1 MSTKLLSETICR
13 KGLMVKCFVALIVF
27 CCSVGEAFAQTN
39 TKVTINVNNVLIRT
53 ALDQLQREAKIHF
66 VYDEENIDSGKRVSL
81 SYTETPLNAVLDDF
95 CKQTSLRYEVK
106 RNLILILP
114 SKAEKTTGKHEPFY
128 MTGVVTDE
136 TGESIIGATIMI
148 GGTSQGT
155 VTDIDGRYS
164 LQVTPGDLVSF
175 TFVGMADKVVKVQAG
190 KKVVNVKMETNAT
203 ALADVVVTGYQTL
216 SKERA
221 TGSYSVIS
229 EKSTKGKLETDV
241 LSRIEGLVAGIN
253 KTSSNSNDVVIR
265 GITTYMG
272 NTKPLYVVDGMPYE
286 GDLASINPT
295 DVQNITVL
303 KDAAATAIYGSR
315 GANGVIIVTTKKGK
329 KGGLKF
335 DVHYEGGITPIT
347 NSDLGL
353 ASTKTYFNIMDEARA
368 NVGLNPLDP
377 QKDIIEP
384 YYSNWTSPI
393 TREEAMN
400 TDMDW
405 VDLVTR
411 MGHFHDINVA
421 LNQGGENST
430 TYASVNY
437 RSDESSLKGLSMN
450 AVSARLNSEFK
461 KGIVT
466 LGTQSFLKFDRKKST
481 NKWAVVSDK
490 FPWRKVYDPEDPTG
504 YWNPQMADGHPTAT
518 LDNDYQLSTGENF
531 SFRTTLYM
539 DVNLKWIKGLSV
551 RADASYG
558 YGLAQ
563 SDYWLSG
570 LITNTGNVDG
580 NQGNKSK
587 KTTKSQQYHAFAK
600 YNREWTD
607 HGLDIVTGIEA
618 NRSYTDNAVVAGKN
632 LSGEFQEPKI
642 IGTMLGNNSAYIG
655 GESYTFSFFNRIDYK
670 FKQRY
675 LLGASFVR
683 EGSSKFVKENRF
695 GDFYSVS
702 GGWII
707 SDEAFMRNA
716 GFISLLK
723 LRGSYGE
730 TGNQNIPSEV
740 TKNSYSIKSKQY
752 YNNMQN
758 MFLWNIANK
767 AAKWEKNKSIDLGLD
782 YALFNNKVN
791 GSIAYYRR
799 TTSDMLMRVQ
809 LPASAGITNSGG
821 NADNNSMWANVGSM
835 YNQGFEFD
843 INVTLVKKDFEWN
856 MNYNL
861 TTNMN
866 KVTALDASV
875 DAKGTGII
883 NTRPGAITKKDLA
896 LGTYFMAEWAGV
908 DPEKGIGMIYEI
920 DLDRYNKT
928 GETVKTGRL
937 IPATQSNVNKH
948 RIIQEGKTALPKV
961 YMGWTNN
968 FKYKAFDLS
977 FMFYLSL
984 GSYTF
989 NYHRYTKSFVGD
1001 GRNNVTADIY
1011 ENSWKKPGDIAEY
1024 PQLRW
1029 QDKYNYDDNGND
1041 KQNVTYIKHDAGH
1054 TKYLEKSAYL
1064 RLRNLTLGYTLPQ
1077 RICSKINIDALRVY
1091 VSAVNLFTITSFN
1104 GYDPEVRVKNQTGA
1118 NAQGAVFSGSEMPQ
1132 TRIFSA
1138 GINFKF

>member
-1 MSTKLLSETICR
+1 MNSFTRIGLRSRFLLV
-13 KGLMVKCFVALIVF
+13 LMI
-27 CCSVGEAFAQTN
+27 G
-39 TKVTINVNNVLIRT
+39 
-53 ALDQLQREAKIHF
+53 
-66 VYDEENIDSGKRVSL
+66 
-81 SYTETPLNAVLDDF
+81 
-95 CKQTSLRYEVK
+95 
-106 RNLILILP
+106 LILP
-114 SKAEKTTGKHEPFY
+114 MLSVWGQNATITGKVVDPKGEPLV
-128 MTGVVTDE
+128 GVSVLE
-136 TGESIIGATIMI
+136 Q
-148 GGTSQGT
+148 GTTNGT
-155 VTDIDGRYS
+155 VTDMNGRYS
-164 LQVTPGDLVSF
+164 IVVQKDSSPLRFSYMGFDNQEIVPGKRRVIDVTLTENS
-175 TFVGMADKVVKVQAG
+175 VVID
-190 KKVVNVKMETNAT
+190 
-203 ALADVVVTGYQTL
+203 DVVVIAYGTKKRRDMIGSV
-216 SKERA
+216 SKIKSDEMSLMQGGRFENSLQGLA
-221 TGSYSVIS
+221 SGVQVVNDGMPGSTPQIKIRGIGSIASGSDPLWVVDGIVGGG
-229 EKSTKGKLETDV
+229 STMV
-241 LSRIEGLVAGIN
+241 
-253 KTSSNSNDVVIR
+253 NSNDI
-265 GITTYMG
+265 
-272 NTKPLYVVDGMPYE
+272 E
-286 GDLASINPT
+286 SIE
-295 DVQNITVL
+295 VL

-782 YALFNNKVN
+782 YALFNYPHLPV
-791 GSIAYYRR
+791 SPIVAV
-799 TTSDMLMRVQ
+799 MLTIILCGQM
-809 LPASAGITNSGG
+809 
-821 NADNNSMWANVGSM
+821 
-835 YNQGFEFD
+835 
-843 INVTLVKKDFEWN
+843 LVRC
-856 MNYNL
+856 
-861 TTNMN
+861 
-866 KVTALDASV
+866 
-875 DAKGTGII
+875 II
-883 NTRPGAITKKDLA
+883 RDL
-896 LGTYFMAEWAGV
+896 
-908 DPEKGIGMIYEI
+908 
-920 DLDRYNKT
+920 
-928 GETVKTGRL
+928 
-937 IPATQSNVNKH
+937 
-948 RIIQEGKTALPKV
+948 
-961 YMGWTNN
+961 
-968 FKYKAFDLS
+968 
-977 FMFYLSL
+977 
-984 GSYTF
+984 
-989 NYHRYTKSFVGD
+989 
-1001 GRNNVTADIY
+1001 
-1011 ENSWKKPGDIAEY
+1011 
-1024 PQLRW
+1024 
-1029 QDKYNYDDNGND
+1029 
-1041 KQNVTYIKHDAGH
+1041 
-1054 TKYLEKSAYL
+1054 
-1064 RLRNLTLGYTLPQ
+1064 NLTLMLLWSRKTL
-1077 RICSKINIDALRVY
+1077 
-1091 VSAVNLFTITSFN
+1091 N
-1104 GYDPEVRVKNQTGA
+1104 GT
-1118 NAQGAVFSGSEMPQ
+1118 
-1132 TRIFSA
+1132 
-1138 GINFKF
+1138 

>member
-1 MSTKLLSETICR
+1 MNSFTRIGLRSRFLLV
-13 KGLMVKCFVALIVF
+13 LMI
-27 CCSVGEAFAQTN
+27 G
-39 TKVTINVNNVLIRT
+39 
-53 ALDQLQREAKIHF
+53 
-66 VYDEENIDSGKRVSL
+66 
-81 SYTETPLNAVLDDF
+81 
-95 CKQTSLRYEVK
+95 
-106 RNLILILP
+106 LILP
-114 SKAEKTTGKHEPFY
+114 TLSVWGQNTTITGKVVDPKGEPLV
-128 MTGVVTDE
+128 GVSVLE
-136 TGESIIGATIMI
+136 Q
-148 GGTSQGT
+148 GTTNGT
-155 VTDIDGRYS
+155 VTDMNGRYS
-164 LQVTPGDLVSF
+164 IVVQKDSSPLRFSYMGFDNQEIVPGKRRVIDVTLTENS
-175 TFVGMADKVVKVQAG
+175 VVID
-190 KKVVNVKMETNAT
+190 
-203 ALADVVVTGYQTL
+203 DVVVIAYGTKKRRDMIGSV
-216 SKERA
+216 SKIKSDEMSLMQGGRFENSLQGLA
-221 TGSYSVIS
+221 SGVQVVNDGMPGSTPQIKIRGIGSIASGSDPLWVVDGIVGGG
-229 EKSTKGKLETDV
+229 STMV
-241 LSRIEGLVAGIN
+241 
-253 KTSSNSNDVVIR
+253 NSNDI
-265 GITTYMG
+265 
-272 NTKPLYVVDGMPYE
+272 E
-286 GDLASINPT
+286 SIE
-295 DVQNITVL
+295 VL

-1011 ENSWKKPGDIAEY
+1011 ENSWKKPGDC
-1024 PQLRW
+1024 R
-1029 QDKYNYDDNGND
+1029 
-1041 KQNVTYIKHDAGH
+1041 
-1054 TKYLEKSAYL
+1054 
-1064 RLRNLTLGYTLPQ
+1064 
-1077 RICSKINIDALRVY
+1077 
-1091 VSAVNLFTITSFN
+1091 VSATSLA
-1104 GYDPEVRVKNQTGA
+1104 R
-1118 NAQGAVFSGSEMPQ
+1118 
-1132 TRIFSA
+1132 
-1138 GINFKF
+1138 

>member
-1 MSTKLLSETICR
+1 MNSFTRIGLRSRFLLV
-13 KGLMVKCFVALIVF
+13 LMI
-27 CCSVGEAFAQTN
+27 G
-39 TKVTINVNNVLIRT
+39 
-53 ALDQLQREAKIHF
+53 
-66 VYDEENIDSGKRVSL
+66 
-81 SYTETPLNAVLDDF
+81 
-95 CKQTSLRYEVK
+95 
-106 RNLILILP
+106 LILP
-114 SKAEKTTGKHEPFY
+114 TLSVWGQNATITGKVVDPKGEPLV
-128 MTGVVTDE
+128 GVSVLE
-136 TGESIIGATIMI
+136 Q
-148 GGTSQGT
+148 GTTNGT
-155 VTDIDGRYS
+155 VTDMNGRYS
-164 LQVTPGDLVSF
+164 IVVQKDSSPLRFSYMGFDNQEIVPGKRRVIDVTLTENS
-175 TFVGMADKVVKVQAG
+175 VVID
-190 KKVVNVKMETNAT
+190 
-203 ALADVVVTGYQTL
+203 DVVVIAYGTKKRRDMIGSV
-216 SKERA
+216 SKIKSDEMSLMQGGRFENSLQGLA
-221 TGSYSVIS
+221 SGVQVVNDGMPGSTPQIKIRGIGSIASGSDPLWVVDGIVGGG
-229 EKSTKGKLETDV
+229 STMV
-241 LSRIEGLVAGIN
+241 
-253 KTSSNSNDVVIR
+253 NSNDI
-265 GITTYMG
+265 
-272 NTKPLYVVDGMPYE
+272 E
-286 GDLASINPT
+286 SIE
-295 DVQNITVL
+295 VL

-730 TGNQNIPSEV
+730 TGS
-740 TKNSYSIKSKQY
+740 
-752 YNNMQN
+752 
-758 MFLWNIANK
+758 
-767 AAKWEKNKSIDLGLD
+767 
-782 YALFNNKVN
+782 
-791 GSIAYYRR
+791 R
-799 TTSDMLMRVQ
+799 TYTF
-809 LPASAGITNSGG
+809 TE
-821 NADNNSMWANVGSM
+821 
-835 YNQGFEFD
+835 Y
-843 INVTLVKKDFEWN
+843 
-856 MNYNL
+856 
-861 TTNMN
+861 
-866 KVTALDASV
+866 
-875 DAKGTGII
+875 
-883 NTRPGAITKKDLA
+883 
-896 LGTYFMAEWAGV
+896 
-908 DPEKGIGMIYEI
+908 
-920 DLDRYNKT
+920 
-928 GETVKTGRL
+928 
-937 IPATQSNVNKH
+937 H
-948 RIIQEGKTALPKV
+948 KTA
-961 YMGWTNN
+961 
-968 FKYKAFDLS
+968 
-977 FMFYLSL
+977 
-984 GSYTF
+984 
-989 NYHRYTKSFVGD
+989 
-1001 GRNNVTADIY
+1001 
-1011 ENSWKKPGDIAEY
+1011 
-1024 PQLRW
+1024 
-1029 QDKYNYDDNGND
+1029 ND
-1041 KQNVTYIKHDAGH
+1041 
-1054 TKYLEKSAYL
+1054 
-1064 RLRNLTLGYTLPQ
+1064 
-1077 RICSKINIDALRVY
+1077 
-1091 VSAVNLFTITSFN
+1091 
-1104 GYDPEVRVKNQTGA
+1104 
-1118 NAQGAVFSGSEMPQ
+1118 
-1132 TRIFSA
+1132 
-1138 GINFKF
+1138 

>member
-1 MSTKLLSETICR
+1 MNSFTHIGLRSRFLLV
-13 KGLMVKCFVALIVF
+13 LMI
-27 CCSVGEAFAQTN
+27 G
-39 TKVTINVNNVLIRT
+39 
-53 ALDQLQREAKIHF
+53 
-66 VYDEENIDSGKRVSL
+66 
-81 SYTETPLNAVLDDF
+81 
-95 CKQTSLRYEVK
+95 
-106 RNLILILP
+106 LILP
-114 SKAEKTTGKHEPFY
+114 TLSVWGQNTTITGKVVDPKGEPLV
-128 MTGVVTDE
+128 GVSVLE
-136 TGESIIGATIMI
+136 Q
-148 GGTSQGT
+148 GTTNGT
-155 VTDIDGRYS
+155 VTDMNGRYS
-164 LQVTPGDLVSF
+164 IAVQKESSSLRFSYMGFDNQEIVPGKRRVIDVILMENS
-175 TFVGMADKVVKVQAG
+175 VVID
-190 KKVVNVKMETNAT
+190 
-203 ALADVVVTGYQTL
+203 DVVVIAYGTKKRRDMIGSV
-216 SKERA
+216 SKIKSEEMSLMQGGRFENSLQGLA
-221 TGSYSVIS
+221 SGVQVVNDGMPGSTPQIKIRGIGSIASGSDPLWVVDGIVGGG
-229 EKSTKGKLETDV
+229 STMV
-241 LSRIEGLVAGIN
+241 
-253 KTSSNSNDVVIR
+253 NSNDI
-265 GITTYMG
+265 
-272 NTKPLYVVDGMPYE
+272 E
-286 GDLASINPT
+286 SIE
-295 DVQNITVL
+295 VL

-353 ASTKTYFNIMDEARA
+353 ANTKTYFDIMDEARA

-450 AVSARLNSEFK
+450 SVSARLNNEFK

-539 DVNLKWIKGLSV
+539 DVNLKWIKGLAV

-570 LITNTGNVDG
+570 LINNTGNVDG

-675 LLGASFVR
+675 LIGASFVR

-695 GDFYSVS
+695 GNFYSVS

-707 SDEAFMRNA
+707 SDEPFMRNA
-716 GFISLLK
+716 DFISLLK

-782 YALFNNKVN
+782 YALFNNKIN

-821 NADNNSMWANVGSM
+821 NAENNSMWANVGSM

-843 INVTLVKKDFEWN
+843 INVTLVKKDFEWS

-928 GETVKTGRL
+928 GETVKTGKL

-1001 GRNNVTADIY
+1001 GRNNVTAD
-1011 ENSWKKPGDIAEY
+1011 G
-1024 PQLRW
+1024 
-1029 QDKYNYDDNGND
+1029 
-1041 KQNVTYIKHDAGH
+1041 
-1054 TKYLEKSAYL
+1054 
-1064 RLRNLTLGYTLPQ
+1064 RNREILQSIRNFVG
-1077 RICSKINIDALRVY
+1077 RINI
-1091 VSAVNLFTITSFN
+1091 IMMIM
-1104 GYDPEVRVKNQTGA
+1104 
-1118 NAQGAVFSGSEMPQ
+1118 EM
-1132 TRIFSA
+1132 
-1138 GINFKF
+1138 INKM

>member
-1 MSTKLLSETICR
+1 MNSFTRIGLRSRFLLV
-13 KGLMVKCFVALIVF
+13 LMI
-27 CCSVGEAFAQTN
+27 G
-39 TKVTINVNNVLIRT
+39 
-53 ALDQLQREAKIHF
+53 
-66 VYDEENIDSGKRVSL
+66 
-81 SYTETPLNAVLDDF
+81 
-95 CKQTSLRYEVK
+95 
-106 RNLILILP
+106 LILP
-114 SKAEKTTGKHEPFY
+114 TLSVWGQNATITGKVVDPKGEPLV
-128 MTGVVTDE
+128 GVSVLE
-136 TGESIIGATIMI
+136 Q
-148 GGTSQGT
+148 GTTNGT
-155 VTDIDGRYS
+155 VTDMNGRYS
-164 LQVTPGDLVSF
+164 IVVQKDSSPLRFSYMGFDNQEIVPGKRRVIDVTLTENS
-175 TFVGMADKVVKVQAG
+175 VVID
-190 KKVVNVKMETNAT
+190 
-203 ALADVVVTGYQTL
+203 DVVVIAYGTKKRRDMIGSV
-216 SKERA
+216 SKIKSDEMSLMQGGRFENSLQGLA
-221 TGSYSVIS
+221 SGVQVVNDGMPGSTPQIKIRGIGSIASGSDPLWVVDGIVGGG
-229 EKSTKGKLETDV
+229 STMV
-241 LSRIEGLVAGIN
+241 
-253 KTSSNSNDVVIR
+253 NSNDI
-265 GITTYMG
+265 
-272 NTKPLYVVDGMPYE
+272 E
-286 GDLASINPT
+286 SIE
-295 DVQNITVL
+295 VL

-642 IGTMLGNNSAYIG
+642 I
-655 GESYTFSFFNRIDYK
+655 
-670 FKQRY
+670 
-675 LLGASFVR
+675 
-683 EGSSKFVKENRF
+683 
-695 GDFYSVS
+695 
-702 GGWII
+702 
-707 SDEAFMRNA
+707 
-716 GFISLLK
+716 
-723 LRGSYGE
+723 RGS
-730 TGNQNIPSEV
+730 I
-740 TKNSYSIKSKQY
+740 
-752 YNNMQN
+752 
-758 MFLWNIANK
+758 
-767 AAKWEKNKSIDLGLD
+767 
-782 YALFNNKVN
+782 
-791 GSIAYYRR
+791 
-799 TTSDMLMRVQ
+799 
-809 LPASAGITNSGG
+809 
-821 NADNNSMWANVGSM
+821 
-835 YNQGFEFD
+835 
-843 INVTLVKKDFEWN
+843 
-856 MNYNL
+856 
-861 TTNMN
+861 
-866 KVTALDASV
+866 
-875 DAKGTGII
+875 
-883 NTRPGAITKKDLA
+883 
-896 LGTYFMAEWAGV
+896 
-908 DPEKGIGMIYEI
+908 
-920 DLDRYNKT
+920 
-928 GETVKTGRL
+928 
-937 IPATQSNVNKH
+937 
-948 RIIQEGKTALPKV
+948 
-961 YMGWTNN
+961 
-968 FKYKAFDLS
+968 
-977 FMFYLSL
+977 
-984 GSYTF
+984 
-989 NYHRYTKSFVGD
+989 
-1001 GRNNVTADIY
+1001 
-1011 ENSWKKPGDIAEY
+1011 
-1024 PQLRW
+1024 
-1029 QDKYNYDDNGND
+1029 
-1041 KQNVTYIKHDAGH
+1041 QNVA
-1054 TKYLEKSAYL
+1054 
-1064 RLRNLTLGYTLPQ
+1064 
-1077 RICSKINIDALRVY
+1077 
-1091 VSAVNLFTITSFN
+1091 
-1104 GYDPEVRVKNQTGA
+1104 
-1118 NAQGAVFSGSEMPQ
+1118 
-1132 TRIFSA
+1132 
-1138 GINFKF
+1138 

>member
-1 MSTKLLSETICR
+1 MNSFTRIGLRSRFLLV
-13 KGLMVKCFVALIVF
+13 LMI
-27 CCSVGEAFAQTN
+27 G
-39 TKVTINVNNVLIRT
+39 
-53 ALDQLQREAKIHF
+53 
-66 VYDEENIDSGKRVSL
+66 
-81 SYTETPLNAVLDDF
+81 
-95 CKQTSLRYEVK
+95 
-106 RNLILILP
+106 LILP
-114 SKAEKTTGKHEPFY
+114 TLSVWGQNATITGKVVDPKGEPLV
-128 MTGVVTDE
+128 GVSVLE
-136 TGESIIGATIMI
+136 Q
-148 GGTSQGT
+148 GTTNGT
-155 VTDIDGRYS
+155 VTDMNGRYS
-164 LQVTPGDLVSF
+164 IVVQKDSSPLRFSYMGFDNQEIVPGKRRVIDVTLTENS
-175 TFVGMADKVVKVQAG
+175 VVID
-190 KKVVNVKMETNAT
+190 
-203 ALADVVVTGYQTL
+203 DVVVIAYGTKKRRDMIGSV
-216 SKERA
+216 SKIKSDEMSLMQGGRFENSLQGLA
-221 TGSYSVIS
+221 SGVQVVNDGMPGSTPQIKIRGIGSIASGSDPLWVVDGIVGGG
-229 EKSTKGKLETDV
+229 STMV
-241 LSRIEGLVAGIN
+241 
-253 KTSSNSNDVVIR
+253 NSNDI
-265 GITTYMG
+265 
-272 NTKPLYVVDGMPYE
+272 E
-286 GDLASINPT
+286 SIE
-295 DVQNITVL
+295 VL

-977 FMFYLSL
+977 L
-984 GSYTF
+984 
-989 NYHRYTKSFVGD
+989 
-1001 GRNNVTADIY
+1001 
-1011 ENSWKKPGDIAEY
+1011 
-1024 PQLRW
+1024 
-1029 QDKYNYDDNGND
+1029 
-1041 KQNVTYIKHDAGH
+1041 
-1054 TKYLEKSAYL
+1054 
-1064 RLRNLTLGYTLPQ
+1064 
-1077 RICSKINIDALRVY
+1077 CSI
-1091 VSAVNLFTITSFN
+1091 SH
-1104 GYDPEVRVKNQTGA
+1104 
-1118 NAQGAVFSGSEMPQ
+1118 
-1132 TRIFSA
+1132 
-1138 GINFKF
+1138 

>member
-1 MSTKLLSETICR
+1 MNSFTRIGLRSRFLLV
-13 KGLMVKCFVALIVF
+13 LMI
-27 CCSVGEAFAQTN
+27 G
-39 TKVTINVNNVLIRT
+39 
-53 ALDQLQREAKIHF
+53 
-66 VYDEENIDSGKRVSL
+66 
-81 SYTETPLNAVLDDF
+81 
-95 CKQTSLRYEVK
+95 
-106 RNLILILP
+106 LILP
-114 SKAEKTTGKHEPFY
+114 TLSVWGQNATITGKVVDPKGEPLV
-128 MTGVVTDE
+128 GVSVLE
-136 TGESIIGATIMI
+136 Q
-148 GGTSQGT
+148 GTTNGT
-155 VTDIDGRYS
+155 VTDMNGRYS
-164 LQVTPGDLVSF
+164 IVVQKDSSPLRFSYMGFDNQEIVPGKRRVIDVTLTENS
-175 TFVGMADKVVKVQAG
+175 VVID
-190 KKVVNVKMETNAT
+190 
-203 ALADVVVTGYQTL
+203 DVVVIAYGTKKRRDMIGSV
-216 SKERA
+216 SKIKSDEMSLMQGGRFENSLQGLA
-221 TGSYSVIS
+221 SGVQVVNDGMPGSTPQIKIRGIGSIASGSDPLWVVDGIVGGG
-229 EKSTKGKLETDV
+229 STMV
-241 LSRIEGLVAGIN
+241 
-253 KTSSNSNDVVIR
+253 NSNDI
-265 GITTYMG
+265 
-272 NTKPLYVVDGMPYE
+272 E
-286 GDLASINPT
+286 SIE
-295 DVQNITVL
+295 VL

-353 ASTKTYFNIMDEARA
+353 ANTKTYFNIMDEARA

-758 MFLWNIANK
+758 MFLWNIANL
-767 AAKWEKNKSIDLGLD
+767 N
-782 YALFNNKVN
+782 
-791 GSIAYYRR
+791 
-799 TTSDMLMRVQ
+799 
-809 LPASAGITNSGG
+809 SA
-821 NADNNSMWANVGSM
+821 
-835 YNQGFEFD
+835 
-843 INVTLVKKDFEWN
+843 TL
-856 MNYNL
+856 L
-861 TTNMN
+861 
-866 KVTALDASV
+866 
-875 DAKGTGII
+875 
-883 NTRPGAITKKDLA
+883 
-896 LGTYFMAEWAGV
+896 
-908 DPEKGIGMIYEI
+908 
-920 DLDRYNKT
+920 
-928 GETVKTGRL
+928 
-937 IPATQSNVNKH
+937 
-948 RIIQEGKTALPKV
+948 
-961 YMGWTNN
+961 
-968 FKYKAFDLS
+968 
-977 FMFYLSL
+977 
-984 GSYTF
+984 
-989 NYHRYTKSFVGD
+989 
-1001 GRNNVTADIY
+1001 
-1011 ENSWKKPGDIAEY
+1011 
-1024 PQLRW
+1024 
-1029 QDKYNYDDNGND
+1029 
-1041 KQNVTYIKHDAGH
+1041 
-1054 TKYLEKSAYL
+1054 
-1064 RLRNLTLGYTLPQ
+1064 
-1077 RICSKINIDALRVY
+1077 
-1091 VSAVNLFTITSFN
+1091 
-1104 GYDPEVRVKNQTGA
+1104 
-1118 NAQGAVFSGSEMPQ
+1118 
-1132 TRIFSA
+1132 
-1138 GINFKF
+1138 

>member
-1 MSTKLLSETICR
+1 MNSFTRIGLRSRFLLV
-13 KGLMVKCFVALIVF
+13 LMI
-27 CCSVGEAFAQTN
+27 G
-39 TKVTINVNNVLIRT
+39 
-53 ALDQLQREAKIHF
+53 
-66 VYDEENIDSGKRVSL
+66 
-81 SYTETPLNAVLDDF
+81 
-95 CKQTSLRYEVK
+95 
-106 RNLILILP
+106 LILP
-114 SKAEKTTGKHEPFY
+114 TLSVWGQNATITGKVVDPKGEPLV
-128 MTGVVTDE
+128 GVSVLE
-136 TGESIIGATIMI
+136 Q
-148 GGTSQGT
+148 GTTNGT
-155 VTDIDGRYS
+155 VTDMNGRYS
-164 LQVTPGDLVSF
+164 IVVQKDSSPLRFSYMGFDNQEIVPGKRRVIDVTLTENS
-175 TFVGMADKVVKVQAG
+175 VVID
-190 KKVVNVKMETNAT
+190 
-203 ALADVVVTGYQTL
+203 DVVVIAYGTKKRRDMIGSV
-216 SKERA
+216 SKIKSDEMSLMQGGRFENSLQGLA
-221 TGSYSVIS
+221 SGVQVVNDGMPGSTPQIKIRGIGSIASGSDPLWVVDGIVGGG
-229 EKSTKGKLETDV
+229 STMV
-241 LSRIEGLVAGIN
+241 
-253 KTSSNSNDVVIR
+253 NSNDI
-265 GITTYMG
+265 
-272 NTKPLYVVDGMPYE
+272 E
-286 GDLASINPT
+286 SIE
-295 DVQNITVL
+295 VL

-883 NTRPGAITKKDLA
+883 NTCL
-896 LGTYFMAEWAGV
+896 L
-908 DPEKGIGMIYEI
+908 
-920 DLDRYNKT
+920 
-928 GETVKTGRL
+928 
-937 IPATQSNVNKH
+937 
-948 RIIQEGKTALPKV
+948 
-961 YMGWTNN
+961 
-968 FKYKAFDLS
+968 
-977 FMFYLSL
+977 
-984 GSYTF
+984 YT
-989 NYHRYTKSFVGD
+989 SD
-1001 GRNNVTADIY
+1001 AAD
-1011 ENSWKKPGDIAEY
+1011 E
-1024 PQLRW
+1024 
-1029 QDKYNYDDNGND
+1029 
-1041 KQNVTYIKHDAGH
+1041 
-1054 TKYLEKSAYL
+1054 
-1064 RLRNLTLGYTLPQ
+1064 
-1077 RICSKINIDALRVY
+1077 
-1091 VSAVNLFTITSFN
+1091 
-1104 GYDPEVRVKNQTGA
+1104 
-1118 NAQGAVFSGSEMPQ
+1118 
-1132 TRIFSA
+1132 
-1138 GINFKF
+1138 

>member
-1 MSTKLLSETICR
+1 MNSFTRIGLRSRFLLV
-13 KGLMVKCFVALIVF
+13 LMI
-27 CCSVGEAFAQTN
+27 G
-39 TKVTINVNNVLIRT
+39 
-53 ALDQLQREAKIHF
+53 
-66 VYDEENIDSGKRVSL
+66 
-81 SYTETPLNAVLDDF
+81 
-95 CKQTSLRYEVK
+95 
-106 RNLILILP
+106 LILP
-114 SKAEKTTGKHEPFY
+114 TLSVWGQNATITGKVVDPKGEPLV
-128 MTGVVTDE
+128 GVSVLE
-136 TGESIIGATIMI
+136 Q
-148 GGTSQGT
+148 GTTNGT
-155 VTDIDGRYS
+155 VTDMNGRYS
-164 LQVTPGDLVSF
+164 IVVQKDSSPLRFSYMGFDNQEIVPGKRRVIDVTLTENS
-175 TFVGMADKVVKVQAG
+175 VVID
-190 KKVVNVKMETNAT
+190 
-203 ALADVVVTGYQTL
+203 DVVVIAYGTKKRRDMIGSV
-216 SKERA
+216 SKIKSDEMSLMQGGRFENSLQGLA
-221 TGSYSVIS
+221 SGVQVVNDGMPGSTPQIKIRGIGSIASGSDPLWVVDGIVGGG
-229 EKSTKGKLETDV
+229 STMV
-241 LSRIEGLVAGIN
+241 
-253 KTSSNSNDVVIR
+253 NSNDI
-265 GITTYMG
+265 
-272 NTKPLYVVDGMPYE
+272 E
-286 GDLASINPT
+286 SIE
-295 DVQNITVL
+295 VL

-984 GSYTF
+984 
-989 NYHRYTKSFVGD
+989 
-1001 GRNNVTADIY
+1001 
-1011 ENSWKKPGDIAEY
+1011 
-1024 PQLRW
+1024 Q
-1029 QDKYNYDDNGND
+1029 
-1041 KQNVTYIKHDAGH
+1041 
-1054 TKYLEKSAYL
+1054 
-1064 RLRNLTLGYTLPQ
+1064 
-1077 RICSKINIDALRVY
+1077 
-1091 VSAVNLFTITSFN
+1091 
-1104 GYDPEVRVKNQTGA
+1104 
-1118 NAQGAVFSGSEMPQ
+1118 
-1132 TRIFSA
+1132 
-1138 GINFKF
+1138 

>member
-1 MSTKLLSETICR
+1 MI
-13 KGLMVKCFVALIVF
+13 G
-27 CCSVGEAFAQTN
+27 
-39 TKVTINVNNVLIRT
+39 
-53 ALDQLQREAKIHF
+53 
-66 VYDEENIDSGKRVSL
+66 
-81 SYTETPLNAVLDDF
+81 
-95 CKQTSLRYEVK
+95 
-106 RNLILILP
+106 LILP
-114 SKAEKTTGKHEPFY
+114 MLSVWGQNATITGKVVDPKGEPLV
-128 MTGVVTDE
+128 GVSVLE
-136 TGESIIGATIMI
+136 Q
-148 GGTSQGT
+148 GTTNGT
-155 VTDIDGRYS
+155 VTDMNGRYS
-164 LQVTPGDLVSF
+164 IVVQKDSSPLRFSYMGFDNQEIVPGKRRVIDVTLTENS
-175 TFVGMADKVVKVQAG
+175 VVID
-190 KKVVNVKMETNAT
+190 
-203 ALADVVVTGYQTL
+203 DVVVIAYGTKKRRDMIGSV
-216 SKERA
+216 SKIKSDEMSLMQGGRFENSLQGLA
-221 TGSYSVIS
+221 SGVQVVNDGMPGSTPQIKIRGIGSIASGSDPLWVVDGIVGGG
-229 EKSTKGKLETDV
+229 STMV
-241 LSRIEGLVAGIN
+241 
-253 KTSSNSNDVVIR
+253 NSNDI
-265 GITTYMG
+265 
-272 NTKPLYVVDGMPYE
+272 E
-286 GDLASINPT
+286 SIE
-295 DVQNITVL
+295 VL

-968 FKYKAFDLS
+968 FKYKAFD
-977 FMFYLSL
+977 
-984 GSYTF
+984 
-989 NYHRYTKSFVGD
+989 
-1001 GRNNVTADIY
+1001 
-1011 ENSWKKPGDIAEY
+1011 
-1024 PQLRW
+1024 
-1029 QDKYNYDDNGND
+1029 
-1041 KQNVTYIKHDAGH
+1041 
-1054 TKYLEKSAYL
+1054 
-1064 RLRNLTLGYTLPQ
+1064 
-1077 RICSKINIDALRVY
+1077 
-1091 VSAVNLFTITSFN
+1091 
-1104 GYDPEVRVKNQTGA
+1104 
-1118 NAQGAVFSGSEMPQ
+1118 
-1132 TRIFSA
+1132 
-1138 GINFKF
+1138 

>member
-1 MSTKLLSETICR
+1 MNSFTRIGLRSRFLLV
-13 KGLMVKCFVALIVF
+13 LMI
-27 CCSVGEAFAQTN
+27 G
-39 TKVTINVNNVLIRT
+39 
-53 ALDQLQREAKIHF
+53 
-66 VYDEENIDSGKRVSL
+66 
-81 SYTETPLNAVLDDF
+81 
-95 CKQTSLRYEVK
+95 
-106 RNLILILP
+106 LILP
-114 SKAEKTTGKHEPFY
+114 MLSVWGQNATITGKVVDPKGEPLV
-128 MTGVVTDE
+128 GVSVLE
-136 TGESIIGATIMI
+136 Q
-148 GGTSQGT
+148 GTTNGT
-155 VTDIDGRYS
+155 VTDMNGRYS
-164 LQVTPGDLVSF
+164 IVVQKDSSPLRFSYMGFDNQEIVPGKRRVIDVTLTENS
-175 TFVGMADKVVKVQAG
+175 VVID
-190 KKVVNVKMETNAT
+190 
-203 ALADVVVTGYQTL
+203 DVVVIAYGTKKRRDMIGSV
-216 SKERA
+216 SKIKSDEMSLMQGGRFENSLQGLA
-221 TGSYSVIS
+221 SGVQVVNDGMPGSTPQIKIRGIGSIASGSDPLWVVDGIVGGG
-229 EKSTKGKLETDV
+229 STMV
-241 LSRIEGLVAGIN
+241 
-253 KTSSNSNDVVIR
+253 NSNDI
-265 GITTYMG
+265 
-272 NTKPLYVVDGMPYE
+272 E
-286 GDLASINPT
+286 SIE
-295 DVQNITVL
+295 VL

-466 LGTQSFLKFDRKKST
+466 LGTQFFLKFDRKKST

-1064 RLRNLTLGYTLPQ
+1064 HFH
-1077 RICSKINIDALRVY
+1077 KE
-1091 VSAVNLFTITSFN
+1091 SA
-1104 GYDPEVRVKNQTGA
+1104 RK
-1118 NAQGAVFSGSEMPQ
+1118 
-1132 TRIFSA
+1132 
-1138 GINFKF
+1138 

>member
-1 MSTKLLSETICR
+1 MNSFTRIGLRSRFLLV
-13 KGLMVKCFVALIVF
+13 LMI
-27 CCSVGEAFAQTN
+27 G
-39 TKVTINVNNVLIRT
+39 
-53 ALDQLQREAKIHF
+53 
-66 VYDEENIDSGKRVSL
+66 
-81 SYTETPLNAVLDDF
+81 
-95 CKQTSLRYEVK
+95 
-106 RNLILILP
+106 LILP
-114 SKAEKTTGKHEPFY
+114 TLSVWGQNATITGKVVDPKGEPLV
-128 MTGVVTDE
+128 GVSVLE
-136 TGESIIGATIMI
+136 Q
-148 GGTSQGT
+148 GTTNGT
-155 VTDIDGRYS
+155 VTDMNGRYS
-164 LQVTPGDLVSF
+164 IVVQKDSSPLRFSYMGFDNQEIVPGKRRVIDVTLTENS
-175 TFVGMADKVVKVQAG
+175 VVID
-190 KKVVNVKMETNAT
+190 
-203 ALADVVVTGYQTL
+203 DVVVIAYGTKKRRDMIGSV
-216 SKERA
+216 SKIKSDEMSLMQGGRFENSLQGLA
-221 TGSYSVIS
+221 SGVQVVNDGMPGSTPQIKIRGIGSIASGSDPLWVVDGIVGGG
-229 EKSTKGKLETDV
+229 STMV
-241 LSRIEGLVAGIN
+241 
-253 KTSSNSNDVVIR
+253 NSNDI
-265 GITTYMG
+265 
-272 NTKPLYVVDGMPYE
+272 E
-286 GDLASINPT
+286 SIE
-295 DVQNITVL
+295 VL

-835 YNQGFEFD
+835 YNQG
-843 INVTLVKKDFEWN
+843 
-856 MNYNL
+856 
-861 TTNMN
+861 
-866 KVTALDASV
+866 
-875 DAKGTGII
+875 
-883 NTRPGAITKKDLA
+883 
-896 LGTYFMAEWAGV
+896 
-908 DPEKGIGMIYEI
+908 
-920 DLDRYNKT
+920 
-928 GETVKTGRL
+928 
-937 IPATQSNVNKH
+937 
-948 RIIQEGKTALPKV
+948 
-961 YMGWTNN
+961 
-968 FKYKAFDLS
+968 
-977 FMFYLSL
+977 LSL
-984 GSYTF
+984 I
-989 NYHRYTKSFVGD
+989 H
-1001 GRNNVTADIY
+1001 I
-1011 ENSWKKPGDIAEY
+1011 
-1024 PQLRW
+1024 
-1029 QDKYNYDDNGND
+1029 
-1041 KQNVTYIKHDAGH
+1041 
-1054 TKYLEKSAYL
+1054 
-1064 RLRNLTLGYTLPQ
+1064 
-1077 RICSKINIDALRVY
+1077 
-1091 VSAVNLFTITSFN
+1091 
-1104 GYDPEVRVKNQTGA
+1104 
-1118 NAQGAVFSGSEMPQ
+1118 
-1132 TRIFSA
+1132 
-1138 GINFKF
+1138 

>member
-1 MSTKLLSETICR
+1 MI
-13 KGLMVKCFVALIVF
+13 G
-27 CCSVGEAFAQTN
+27 
-39 TKVTINVNNVLIRT
+39 
-53 ALDQLQREAKIHF
+53 
-66 VYDEENIDSGKRVSL
+66 
-81 SYTETPLNAVLDDF
+81 
-95 CKQTSLRYEVK
+95 
-106 RNLILILP
+106 LILP
-114 SKAEKTTGKHEPFY
+114 TLSVWGQNATITGKVVDPKGEPLV
-128 MTGVVTDE
+128 GVSVLE
-136 TGESIIGATIMI
+136 Q
-148 GGTSQGT
+148 GTTNGT
-155 VTDIDGRYS
+155 VTDMNGRYS
-164 LQVTPGDLVSF
+164 IVVQKDSSPLRFSYMGFDNQEIVPGKRRVIDVTLTENS
-175 TFVGMADKVVKVQAG
+175 VVID
-190 KKVVNVKMETNAT
+190 
-203 ALADVVVTGYQTL
+203 DVVVIAYGTKKRRDMIGSV
-216 SKERA
+216 SKIKSDEMSLMQGGRFENSLQGLA
-221 TGSYSVIS
+221 SGVQVVNDGMPGSTPQIKIRGIGSIASGSDPLWVVDGIVGGG
-229 EKSTKGKLETDV
+229 STMV
-241 LSRIEGLVAGIN
+241 
-253 KTSSNSNDVVIR
+253 NSNDI
-265 GITTYMG
+265 
-272 NTKPLYVVDGMPYE
+272 E
-286 GDLASINPT
+286 SIE
-295 DVQNITVL
+295 VL

-504 YWNPQMADGHPTAT
+504 YWNPQMADGHPTDT

-782 YALFNNKVN
+782 YAIVWKRTWFLRYYGVTEDG
-791 GSIAYYRR
+791 GSTR
-799 TTSDMLMRVQ
+799 TSSNIQ
-809 LPASAGITNSGG
+809 L
-821 NADNNSMWANVGSM
+821 
-835 YNQGFEFD
+835 
-843 INVTLVKKDFEWN
+843 L
-856 MNYNL
+856 L
-861 TTNMN
+861 
-866 KVTALDASV
+866 
-875 DAKGTGII
+875 
-883 NTRPGAITKKDLA
+883 
-896 LGTYFMAEWAGV
+896 
-908 DPEKGIGMIYEI
+908 
-920 DLDRYNKT
+920 
-928 GETVKTGRL
+928 
-937 IPATQSNVNKH
+937 
-948 RIIQEGKTALPKV
+948 
-961 YMGWTNN
+961 
-968 FKYKAFDLS
+968 
-977 FMFYLSL
+977 
-984 GSYTF
+984 
-989 NYHRYTKSFVGD
+989 
-1001 GRNNVTADIY
+1001 
-1011 ENSWKKPGDIAEY
+1011 
-1024 PQLRW
+1024 
-1029 QDKYNYDDNGND
+1029 
-1041 KQNVTYIKHDAGH
+1041 
-1054 TKYLEKSAYL
+1054 
-1064 RLRNLTLGYTLPQ
+1064 
-1077 RICSKINIDALRVY
+1077 
-1091 VSAVNLFTITSFN
+1091 
-1104 GYDPEVRVKNQTGA
+1104 
-1118 NAQGAVFSGSEMPQ
+1118 
-1132 TRIFSA
+1132 
-1138 GINFKF
+1138 

>member
-1 MSTKLLSETICR
+1 ME
-13 KGLMVKCFVALIVF
+13 
-27 CCSVGEAFAQTN
+27 
-39 TKVTINVNNVLIRT
+39 
-53 ALDQLQREAKIHF
+53 
-66 VYDEENIDSGKRVSL
+66 
-81 SYTETPLNAVLDDF
+81 
-95 CKQTSLRYEVK
+95 
-106 RNLILILP
+106 LILP
-114 SKAEKTTGKHEPFY
+114 TLSVWGQNATITGKVVDPKGEPLV
-128 MTGVVTDE
+128 GVSVLE
-136 TGESIIGATIMI
+136 Q
-148 GGTSQGT
+148 GTTNGT
-155 VTDIDGRYS
+155 VTDMNGRYS
-164 LQVTPGDLVSF
+164 IVVQKDSSPLRFSYMGFDNQEIVPGKRRVIDVTLTENS
-175 TFVGMADKVVKVQAG
+175 VVID
-190 KKVVNVKMETNAT
+190 
-203 ALADVVVTGYQTL
+203 DVVVIAYGTKKRRDMIGSV
-216 SKERA
+216 SKIKSDEMSLMQGGRFENSLQGLA
-221 TGSYSVIS
+221 SGVQVVNDGMPGSTPQIKIRGIGSIASGSDPLWVVDGIVGGG
-229 EKSTKGKLETDV
+229 STMV
-241 LSRIEGLVAGIN
+241 
-253 KTSSNSNDVVIR
+253 NSNDI
-265 GITTYMG
+265 
-272 NTKPLYVVDGMPYE
+272 E
-286 GDLASINPT
+286 SIE
-295 DVQNITVL
+295 VL

-707 SDEAFMRNA
+707 SDDGILCVMPD
-716 GFISLLK
+716 FISVE
-723 LRGSYGE
+723 LRGS
-730 TGNQNIPSEV
+730 
-740 TKNSYSIKSKQY
+740 
-752 YNNMQN
+752 
-758 MFLWNIANK
+758 
-767 AAKWEKNKSIDLGLD
+767 
-782 YALFNNKVN
+782 
-791 GSIAYYRR
+791 
-799 TTSDMLMRVQ
+799 
-809 LPASAGITNSGG
+809 
-821 NADNNSMWANVGSM
+821 
-835 YNQGFEFD
+835 
-843 INVTLVKKDFEWN
+843 
-856 MNYNL
+856 
-861 TTNMN
+861 
-866 KVTALDASV
+866 
-875 DAKGTGII
+875 
-883 NTRPGAITKKDLA
+883 
-896 LGTYFMAEWAGV
+896 
-908 DPEKGIGMIYEI
+908 
-920 DLDRYNKT
+920 
-928 GETVKTGRL
+928 
-937 IPATQSNVNKH
+937 
-948 RIIQEGKTALPKV
+948 
-961 YMGWTNN
+961 
-968 FKYKAFDLS
+968 
-977 FMFYLSL
+977 
-984 GSYTF
+984 
-989 NYHRYTKSFVGD
+989 
-1001 GRNNVTADIY
+1001 
-1011 ENSWKKPGDIAEY
+1011 
-1024 PQLRW
+1024 
-1029 QDKYNYDDNGND
+1029 
-1041 KQNVTYIKHDAGH
+1041 
-1054 TKYLEKSAYL
+1054 
-1064 RLRNLTLGYTLPQ
+1064 
-1077 RICSKINIDALRVY
+1077 
-1091 VSAVNLFTITSFN
+1091 
-1104 GYDPEVRVKNQTGA
+1104 
-1118 NAQGAVFSGSEMPQ
+1118 
-1132 TRIFSA
+1132 
-1138 GINFKF
+1138 

>member
-1 MSTKLLSETICR
+1 MNSFTRIGLRSRFLLV
-13 KGLMVKCFVALIVF
+13 LMI
-27 CCSVGEAFAQTN
+27 G
-39 TKVTINVNNVLIRT
+39 
-53 ALDQLQREAKIHF
+53 
-66 VYDEENIDSGKRVSL
+66 
-81 SYTETPLNAVLDDF
+81 
-95 CKQTSLRYEVK
+95 
-106 RNLILILP
+106 LILP
-114 SKAEKTTGKHEPFY
+114 MLSVWGQNATITGKVVDPKGEPLV
-128 MTGVVTDE
+128 GVSVLE
-136 TGESIIGATIMI
+136 Q
-148 GGTSQGT
+148 GTTNGT
-155 VTDIDGRYS
+155 VTDMNGRYS
-164 LQVTPGDLVSF
+164 IVVQKDSSPLRFSYMGFDNQEIVPGKRRVIDVTLTENS
-175 TFVGMADKVVKVQAG
+175 VVID
-190 KKVVNVKMETNAT
+190 
-203 ALADVVVTGYQTL
+203 DVVVIAYGTKKRRDMIGSV
-216 SKERA
+216 SKIKSDEMSLMQGGRFENSLQGLA
-221 TGSYSVIS
+221 SGVQVVNDGMPGSTPQIKIRGIGSIASGSDPLWVVDGIVGGG
-229 EKSTKGKLETDV
+229 STMV
-241 LSRIEGLVAGIN
+241 
-253 KTSSNSNDVVIR
+253 NSNDI
-265 GITTYMG
+265 
-272 NTKPLYVVDGMPYE
+272 E
-286 GDLASINPT
+286 SIE
-295 DVQNITVL
+295 VL

-767 AAKWEKNKSIDLGLD
+767 AAKWEKNKSIDLGE
-782 YALFNNKVN
+782 K
-791 GSIAYYRR
+791 
-799 TTSDMLMRVQ
+799 
-809 LPASAGITNSGG
+809 PH
-821 NADNNSMWANVGSM
+821 
-835 YNQGFEFD
+835 
-843 INVTLVKKDFEWN
+843 
-856 MNYNL
+856 L
-861 TTNMN
+861 TT
-866 KVTALDASV
+866 
-875 DAKGTGII
+875 
-883 NTRPGAITKKDLA
+883 
-896 LGTYFMAEWAGV
+896 
-908 DPEKGIGMIYEI
+908 
-920 DLDRYNKT
+920 
-928 GETVKTGRL
+928 
-937 IPATQSNVNKH
+937 
-948 RIIQEGKTALPKV
+948 
-961 YMGWTNN
+961 
-968 FKYKAFDLS
+968 
-977 FMFYLSL
+977 
-984 GSYTF
+984 
-989 NYHRYTKSFVGD
+989 
-1001 GRNNVTADIY
+1001 
-1011 ENSWKKPGDIAEY
+1011 
-1024 PQLRW
+1024 
-1029 QDKYNYDDNGND
+1029 
-1041 KQNVTYIKHDAGH
+1041 
-1054 TKYLEKSAYL
+1054 
-1064 RLRNLTLGYTLPQ
+1064 
-1077 RICSKINIDALRVY
+1077 
-1091 VSAVNLFTITSFN
+1091 
-1104 GYDPEVRVKNQTGA
+1104 
-1118 NAQGAVFSGSEMPQ
+1118 
-1132 TRIFSA
+1132 
-1138 GINFKF
+1138 

>member
-1 MSTKLLSETICR
+1 MNSFTRIGLRSRFLLV
-13 KGLMVKCFVALIVF
+13 LMI
-27 CCSVGEAFAQTN
+27 G
-39 TKVTINVNNVLIRT
+39 
-53 ALDQLQREAKIHF
+53 
-66 VYDEENIDSGKRVSL
+66 
-81 SYTETPLNAVLDDF
+81 
-95 CKQTSLRYEVK
+95 
-106 RNLILILP
+106 LILP
-114 SKAEKTTGKHEPFY
+114 MLSVWGQNATITGKVVDPKGEPLV
-128 MTGVVTDE
+128 GVSVLE
-136 TGESIIGATIMI
+136 Q
-148 GGTSQGT
+148 GTTNGT
-155 VTDIDGRYS
+155 VTDMNGRYS
-164 LQVTPGDLVSF
+164 IVVQKDSSPLRFSYMGFDNQEIVPGKRRVIDVTLTENS
-175 TFVGMADKVVKVQAG
+175 VVID
-190 KKVVNVKMETNAT
+190 
-203 ALADVVVTGYQTL
+203 DVVVIAYGTKKRRDMIGSV
-216 SKERA
+216 SKIKSDEMSLMQGGRFENSLQGLA
-221 TGSYSVIS
+221 SGVQVVNDGMPGSTPQIKIRGIGSIASGSDPLWVVDGIVGGG
-229 EKSTKGKLETDV
+229 STMV
-241 LSRIEGLVAGIN
+241 
-253 KTSSNSNDVVIR
+253 NSNDI
-265 GITTYMG
+265 
-272 NTKPLYVVDGMPYE
+272 E
-286 GDLASINPT
+286 SIE
-295 DVQNITVL
+295 VL

-782 YALFNNKVN
+782 YALFNNKV
-791 GSIAYYRR
+791 R
-799 TTSDMLMRVQ
+799 
-809 LPASAGITNSGG
+809 
-821 NADNNSMWANVGSM
+821 
-835 YNQGFEFD
+835 
-843 INVTLVKKDFEWN
+843 
-856 MNYNL
+856 
-861 TTNMN
+861 
-866 KVTALDASV
+866 
-875 DAKGTGII
+875 
-883 NTRPGAITKKDLA
+883 
-896 LGTYFMAEWAGV
+896 
-908 DPEKGIGMIYEI
+908 
-920 DLDRYNKT
+920 
-928 GETVKTGRL
+928 
-937 IPATQSNVNKH
+937 
-948 RIIQEGKTALPKV
+948 
-961 YMGWTNN
+961 
-968 FKYKAFDLS
+968 
-977 FMFYLSL
+977 
-984 GSYTF
+984 
-989 NYHRYTKSFVGD
+989 
-1001 GRNNVTADIY
+1001 
-1011 ENSWKKPGDIAEY
+1011 
-1024 PQLRW
+1024 
-1029 QDKYNYDDNGND
+1029 
-1041 KQNVTYIKHDAGH
+1041 
-1054 TKYLEKSAYL
+1054 
-1064 RLRNLTLGYTLPQ
+1064 
-1077 RICSKINIDALRVY
+1077 
-1091 VSAVNLFTITSFN
+1091 
-1104 GYDPEVRVKNQTGA
+1104 
-1118 NAQGAVFSGSEMPQ
+1118 
-1132 TRIFSA
+1132 
-1138 GINFKF
+1138 

>member
-1 MSTKLLSETICR
+1 MNSFTRIGLRSRFLLV
-13 KGLMVKCFVALIVF
+13 LMI
-27 CCSVGEAFAQTN
+27 G
-39 TKVTINVNNVLIRT
+39 
-53 ALDQLQREAKIHF
+53 
-66 VYDEENIDSGKRVSL
+66 
-81 SYTETPLNAVLDDF
+81 
-95 CKQTSLRYEVK
+95 
-106 RNLILILP
+106 LILP
-114 SKAEKTTGKHEPFY
+114 TLSVWGQNATITGKVVDPKGEPLV
-128 MTGVVTDE
+128 GVSVLE
-136 TGESIIGATIMI
+136 Q
-148 GGTSQGT
+148 GTTNGT
-155 VTDIDGRYS
+155 VTDMNGRYS
-164 LQVTPGDLVSF
+164 IVVQKDSSPLRFSYMGFDNQEFVPGKRRVIDVTLTENS
-175 TFVGMADKVVKVQAG
+175 VVID
-190 KKVVNVKMETNAT
+190 
-203 ALADVVVTGYQTL
+203 DVVVIAYGTKKRRDMIGSV
-216 SKERA
+216 SKIKSDEMSLMQGGRFENSLQGLA
-221 TGSYSVIS
+221 SGVQVVNDGMPGSTPQIKIRGIGSIASGSDPLWVVDGIVGGG
-229 EKSTKGKLETDV
+229 STMV
-241 LSRIEGLVAGIN
+241 
-253 KTSSNSNDVVIR
+253 NSNDI
-265 GITTYMG
+265 
-272 NTKPLYVVDGMPYE
+272 E
-286 GDLASINPT
+286 SIE
-295 DVQNITVL
+295 VL

-353 ASTKTYFNIMDEARA
+353 ANTKTYFNIMDEARA

-1011 ENSWKKPGDIAEY
+1011 ENKPGDIAEY

>member
-1 MSTKLLSETICR
+1 MNSFTRIGLRSRFLLV
-13 KGLMVKCFVALIVF
+13 LMI
-27 CCSVGEAFAQTN
+27 G
-39 TKVTINVNNVLIRT
+39 
-53 ALDQLQREAKIHF
+53 
-66 VYDEENIDSGKRVSL
+66 
-81 SYTETPLNAVLDDF
+81 
-95 CKQTSLRYEVK
+95 
-106 RNLILILP
+106 LILP
-114 SKAEKTTGKHEPFY
+114 MLSVWGQNATITGKVVDPKGEPLV
-128 MTGVVTDE
+128 GVSVLE
-136 TGESIIGATIMI
+136 Q
-148 GGTSQGT
+148 GTTNGT
-155 VTDIDGRYS
+155 VTDMNGRYS
-164 LQVTPGDLVSF
+164 IVVQKDSSPLRFSYMGFDNQEIVPGKRRVIDVTLTENS
-175 TFVGMADKVVKVQAG
+175 VVID
-190 KKVVNVKMETNAT
+190 
-203 ALADVVVTGYQTL
+203 DVVVIAYGTKKRRDMIGSV
-216 SKERA
+216 SKIKSDEMSLMQGGRFENSLQGLA
-221 TGSYSVIS
+221 SGVQVVNDGMPGSTPQIKIRGIGSIASGSDPLWVVDGIVGGG
-229 EKSTKGKLETDV
+229 STMV
-241 LSRIEGLVAGIN
+241 
-253 KTSSNSNDVVIR
+253 NSNDI
-265 GITTYMG
+265 
-272 NTKPLYVVDGMPYE
+272 E
-286 GDLASINPT
+286 SIE
-295 DVQNITVL
+295 VL

-961 YMGWTNN
+961 YMGW
-968 FKYKAFDLS
+968 LS
-977 FMFYLSL
+977 
-984 GSYTF
+984 T
-989 NYHRYTKSFVGD
+989 
-1001 GRNNVTADIY
+1001 
-1011 ENSWKKPGDIAEY
+1011 
-1024 PQLRW
+1024 
-1029 QDKYNYDDNGND
+1029 
-1041 KQNVTYIKHDAGH
+1041 
-1054 TKYLEKSAYL
+1054 
-1064 RLRNLTLGYTLPQ
+1064 
-1077 RICSKINIDALRVY
+1077 
-1091 VSAVNLFTITSFN
+1091 
-1104 GYDPEVRVKNQTGA
+1104 
-1118 NAQGAVFSGSEMPQ
+1118 
-1132 TRIFSA
+1132 
-1138 GINFKF
+1138 

>member
-1 MSTKLLSETICR
+1 MNSFTRIGLRSRFLLV
-13 KGLMVKCFVALIVF
+13 LMI
-27 CCSVGEAFAQTN
+27 G
-39 TKVTINVNNVLIRT
+39 
-53 ALDQLQREAKIHF
+53 
-66 VYDEENIDSGKRVSL
+66 
-81 SYTETPLNAVLDDF
+81 
-95 CKQTSLRYEVK
+95 
-106 RNLILILP
+106 LILP
-114 SKAEKTTGKHEPFY
+114 TLSVWGQNATITGKVVDPKGEPLV
-128 MTGVVTDE
+128 GVSVLE
-136 TGESIIGATIMI
+136 Q
-148 GGTSQGT
+148 GTTNGT
-155 VTDIDGRYS
+155 VTDMNGRYS
-164 LQVTPGDLVSF
+164 IVVQKDSSPLRFSYMGFDNQEIVPGKRRVIDVTLTENS
-175 TFVGMADKVVKVQAG
+175 VVID
-190 KKVVNVKMETNAT
+190 
-203 ALADVVVTGYQTL
+203 DVVVIAYGTKKRRDMIGSV
-216 SKERA
+216 SKIKSDEMSLMQGGRFENSLQGLA
-221 TGSYSVIS
+221 SGVQVVNDGMPGSTPQIKIRGIGSIASGSDPLWVVDGIVGGG
-229 EKSTKGKLETDV
+229 STMV
-241 LSRIEGLVAGIN
+241 
-253 KTSSNSNDVVIR
+253 NSNDI
-265 GITTYMG
+265 
-272 NTKPLYVVDGMPYE
+272 E
-286 GDLASINPT
+286 SIE
-295 DVQNITVL
+295 VL

-758 MFLWNIANK
+758 MFLWNI
-767 AAKWEKNKSIDLGLD
+767 
-782 YALFNNKVN
+782 VN
-791 GSIAYYRR
+791 I
-799 TTSDMLMRVQ
+799 
-809 LPASAGITNSGG
+809 
-821 NADNNSMWANVGSM
+821 
-835 YNQGFEFD
+835 
-843 INVTLVKKDFEWN
+843 
-856 MNYNL
+856 
-861 TTNMN
+861 
-866 KVTALDASV
+866 
-875 DAKGTGII
+875 
-883 NTRPGAITKKDLA
+883 
-896 LGTYFMAEWAGV
+896 
-908 DPEKGIGMIYEI
+908 
-920 DLDRYNKT
+920 
-928 GETVKTGRL
+928 
-937 IPATQSNVNKH
+937 H
-948 RIIQEGKTALPKV
+948 RFA
-961 YMGWTNN
+961 
-968 FKYKAFDLS
+968 FK
-977 FMFYLSL
+977 M
-984 GSYTF
+984 
-989 NYHRYTKSFVGD
+989 
-1001 GRNNVTADIY
+1001 
-1011 ENSWKKPGDIAEY
+1011 
-1024 PQLRW
+1024 
-1029 QDKYNYDDNGND
+1029 
-1041 KQNVTYIKHDAGH
+1041 
-1054 TKYLEKSAYL
+1054 
-1064 RLRNLTLGYTLPQ
+1064 
-1077 RICSKINIDALRVY
+1077 KI
-1091 VSAVNLFTITSFN
+1091 
-1104 GYDPEVRVKNQTGA
+1104 
-1118 NAQGAVFSGSEMPQ
+1118 
-1132 TRIFSA
+1132 
-1138 GINFKF
+1138 

>member
-1 MSTKLLSETICR
+1 MNSFTRIGLRSRFLLV
-13 KGLMVKCFVALIVF
+13 LMI
-27 CCSVGEAFAQTN
+27 G
-39 TKVTINVNNVLIRT
+39 
-53 ALDQLQREAKIHF
+53 
-66 VYDEENIDSGKRVSL
+66 
-81 SYTETPLNAVLDDF
+81 
-95 CKQTSLRYEVK
+95 
-106 RNLILILP
+106 LILP
-114 SKAEKTTGKHEPFY
+114 TLSVWGQNATITGKVVDPKGEPLV
-128 MTGVVTDE
+128 GVSVLE
-136 TGESIIGATIMI
+136 Q
-148 GGTSQGT
+148 GTTNGT
-155 VTDIDGRYS
+155 VTDMNGRYS
-164 LQVTPGDLVSF
+164 IVVQKDSSPLRFSYMGFDNQEIVPGKRRVIDVTLTENS
-175 TFVGMADKVVKVQAG
+175 VVID
-190 KKVVNVKMETNAT
+190 
-203 ALADVVVTGYQTL
+203 DVVVIAYGTKKRRDMIGSV
-216 SKERA
+216 SKIKSDEMSLMQGGRFENSLQGLA
-221 TGSYSVIS
+221 SGVQVVNDGMPGSTPQIKIRGIGSIASGSDPLWVVDGIVGGG
-229 EKSTKGKLETDV
+229 STMV
-241 LSRIEGLVAGIN
+241 
-253 KTSSNSNDVVIR
+253 NSNDI
-265 GITTYMG
+265 
-272 NTKPLYVVDGMPYE
+272 E
-286 GDLASINPT
+286 SIE
-295 DVQNITVL
+295 VL

-928 GETVKTGRL
+928 GETVKTGR
-937 IPATQSNVNKH
+937 
-948 RIIQEGKTALPKV
+948 
-961 YMGWTNN
+961 
-968 FKYKAFDLS
+968 
-977 FMFYLSL
+977 
-984 GSYTF
+984 
-989 NYHRYTKSFVGD
+989 
-1001 GRNNVTADIY
+1001 
-1011 ENSWKKPGDIAEY
+1011 
-1024 PQLRW
+1024 
-1029 QDKYNYDDNGND
+1029 
-1041 KQNVTYIKHDAGH
+1041 
-1054 TKYLEKSAYL
+1054 
-1064 RLRNLTLGYTLPQ
+1064 
-1077 RICSKINIDALRVY
+1077 
-1091 VSAVNLFTITSFN
+1091 
-1104 GYDPEVRVKNQTGA
+1104 
-1118 NAQGAVFSGSEMPQ
+1118 
-1132 TRIFSA
+1132 
-1138 GINFKF
+1138 

>member
-1 MSTKLLSETICR
+1 MNSFTRIGLRSRFLLV
-13 KGLMVKCFVALIVF
+13 LMI
-27 CCSVGEAFAQTN
+27 G
-39 TKVTINVNNVLIRT
+39 
-53 ALDQLQREAKIHF
+53 
-66 VYDEENIDSGKRVSL
+66 
-81 SYTETPLNAVLDDF
+81 
-95 CKQTSLRYEVK
+95 
-106 RNLILILP
+106 LILP
-114 SKAEKTTGKHEPFY
+114 MLSVWGQNATITGKVVDPKGEPLV
-128 MTGVVTDE
+128 GVSVLE
-136 TGESIIGATIMI
+136 Q
-148 GGTSQGT
+148 GTTNGT
-155 VTDIDGRYS
+155 VTDMNGRYS
-164 LQVTPGDLVSF
+164 IVVQKDSSPLRFSYMGFDNQEIVPGKRRVIDVTLTENS
-175 TFVGMADKVVKVQAG
+175 VVID
-190 KKVVNVKMETNAT
+190 
-203 ALADVVVTGYQTL
+203 DVVVIAYGTKKRRDMIGSV
-216 SKERA
+216 SKIKSDEMSLMQGGRFENSLQGLA
-221 TGSYSVIS
+221 SGVQVVNDGMPGSTPQIKIRGIGSIASGSDPLWVVDGIVGGG
-229 EKSTKGKLETDV
+229 STMV
-241 LSRIEGLVAGIN
+241 
-253 KTSSNSNDVVIR
+253 NSNDI
-265 GITTYMG
+265 
-272 NTKPLYVVDGMPYE
+272 E
-286 GDLASINPT
+286 SIE
-295 DVQNITVL
+295 VL

-675 LLGASFVR
+675 
-683 EGSSKFVKENRF
+683 
-695 GDFYSVS
+695 
-702 GGWII
+702 
-707 SDEAFMRNA
+707 
-716 GFISLLK
+716 
-723 LRGSYGE
+723 
-730 TGNQNIPSEV
+730 
-740 TKNSYSIKSKQY
+740 
-752 YNNMQN
+752 
-758 MFLWNIANK
+758 
-767 AAKWEKNKSIDLGLD
+767 
-782 YALFNNKVN
+782 
-791 GSIAYYRR
+791 
-799 TTSDMLMRVQ
+799 
-809 LPASAGITNSGG
+809 
-821 NADNNSMWANVGSM
+821 
-835 YNQGFEFD
+835 
-843 INVTLVKKDFEWN
+843 
-856 MNYNL
+856 
-861 TTNMN
+861 
-866 KVTALDASV
+866 
-875 DAKGTGII
+875 
-883 NTRPGAITKKDLA
+883 
-896 LGTYFMAEWAGV
+896 
-908 DPEKGIGMIYEI
+908 
-920 DLDRYNKT
+920 
-928 GETVKTGRL
+928 
-937 IPATQSNVNKH
+937 
-948 RIIQEGKTALPKV
+948 
-961 YMGWTNN
+961 
-968 FKYKAFDLS
+968 
-977 FMFYLSL
+977 
-984 GSYTF
+984 
-989 NYHRYTKSFVGD
+989 
-1001 GRNNVTADIY
+1001 
-1011 ENSWKKPGDIAEY
+1011 
-1024 PQLRW
+1024 
-1029 QDKYNYDDNGND
+1029 
-1041 KQNVTYIKHDAGH
+1041 
-1054 TKYLEKSAYL
+1054 
-1064 RLRNLTLGYTLPQ
+1064 
-1077 RICSKINIDALRVY
+1077 
-1091 VSAVNLFTITSFN
+1091 
-1104 GYDPEVRVKNQTGA
+1104 
-1118 NAQGAVFSGSEMPQ
+1118 
-1132 TRIFSA
+1132 
-1138 GINFKF
+1138 

>member
-1 MSTKLLSETICR
+1 MNSFTRIGLRSRFLLV
-13 KGLMVKCFVALIVF
+13 LMI
-27 CCSVGEAFAQTN
+27 G
-39 TKVTINVNNVLIRT
+39 
-53 ALDQLQREAKIHF
+53 
-66 VYDEENIDSGKRVSL
+66 
-81 SYTETPLNAVLDDF
+81 
-95 CKQTSLRYEVK
+95 
-106 RNLILILP
+106 LILP
-114 SKAEKTTGKHEPFY
+114 TLSVWGQNATITGKVVDPKGEPLV
-128 MTGVVTDE
+128 GVSVLE
-136 TGESIIGATIMI
+136 Q
-148 GGTSQGT
+148 GTTNGT
-155 VTDIDGRYS
+155 VTDMNGRYS
-164 LQVTPGDLVSF
+164 IVVQKDSSPLRFSYMGFDNQEIVPGKRRVIDVTLTENS
-175 TFVGMADKVVKVQAG
+175 VVID
-190 KKVVNVKMETNAT
+190 
-203 ALADVVVTGYQTL
+203 DVVVIAYGTKKRRDMIGSV
-216 SKERA
+216 SKIKSDEMSLMQGGRFENSLQGLA
-221 TGSYSVIS
+221 SGVQVVNDGMPGSTPQIKIRGIGSIASGSDPLWVVDGIVGGG
-229 EKSTKGKLETDV
+229 STMV
-241 LSRIEGLVAGIN
+241 
-253 KTSSNSNDVVIR
+253 NSNDI
-265 GITTYMG
+265 
-272 NTKPLYVVDGMPYE
+272 E
-286 GDLASINPT
+286 SIE
-295 DVQNITVL
+295 VL

-1041 KQNVTYIKHDAGH
+1041 K
-1054 TKYLEKSAYL
+1054 
-1064 RLRNLTLGYTLPQ
+1064 
-1077 RICSKINIDALRVY
+1077 
-1091 VSAVNLFTITSFN
+1091 
-1104 GYDPEVRVKNQTGA
+1104 
-1118 NAQGAVFSGSEMPQ
+1118 
-1132 TRIFSA
+1132 
-1138 GINFKF
+1138 

>member
-1 MSTKLLSETICR
+1 MNSFTRIGLRSRFLLV
-13 KGLMVKCFVALIVF
+13 LMI
-27 CCSVGEAFAQTN
+27 G
-39 TKVTINVNNVLIRT
+39 
-53 ALDQLQREAKIHF
+53 
-66 VYDEENIDSGKRVSL
+66 
-81 SYTETPLNAVLDDF
+81 
-95 CKQTSLRYEVK
+95 
-106 RNLILILP
+106 LILP
-114 SKAEKTTGKHEPFY
+114 MLSVWGQNATITGKVVDPKGEPLV
-128 MTGVVTDE
+128 GVSVLE
-136 TGESIIGATIMI
+136 Q
-148 GGTSQGT
+148 GTTNGT
-155 VTDIDGRYS
+155 VTDMNGRYS
-164 LQVTPGDLVSF
+164 IVVQKDSSPLRFSYMGFDNQEIVPGKRRVIDVTLTENS
-175 TFVGMADKVVKVQAG
+175 VVID
-190 KKVVNVKMETNAT
+190 
-203 ALADVVVTGYQTL
+203 DVVVIAYGTKKRRDMIGSV
-216 SKERA
+216 SKIKSDEMSLMQGGRFENSLQGLA
-221 TGSYSVIS
+221 SGVQVVNDGMPGSTPQIKIRGIGSIASGSDPLWVVDGIVGGG
-229 EKSTKGKLETDV
+229 STMV
-241 LSRIEGLVAGIN
+241 
-253 KTSSNSNDVVIR
+253 NSNDI
-265 GITTYMG
+265 
-272 NTKPLYVVDGMPYE
+272 E
-286 GDLASINPT
+286 SIE
-295 DVQNITVL
+295 VL

-968 FKYKAFDLS
+968 FK
-977 FMFYLSL
+977 
-984 GSYTF
+984 
-989 NYHRYTKSFVGD
+989 
-1001 GRNNVTADIY
+1001 
-1011 ENSWKKPGDIAEY
+1011 
-1024 PQLRW
+1024 
-1029 QDKYNYDDNGND
+1029 
-1041 KQNVTYIKHDAGH
+1041 
-1054 TKYLEKSAYL
+1054 
-1064 RLRNLTLGYTLPQ
+1064 
-1077 RICSKINIDALRVY
+1077 
-1091 VSAVNLFTITSFN
+1091 
-1104 GYDPEVRVKNQTGA
+1104 
-1118 NAQGAVFSGSEMPQ
+1118 
-1132 TRIFSA
+1132 
-1138 GINFKF
+1138 

>member
-1 MSTKLLSETICR
+1 MNSFTRIGLRSRFLLV
-13 KGLMVKCFVALIVF
+13 LMI
-27 CCSVGEAFAQTN
+27 G
-39 TKVTINVNNVLIRT
+39 
-53 ALDQLQREAKIHF
+53 
-66 VYDEENIDSGKRVSL
+66 
-81 SYTETPLNAVLDDF
+81 
-95 CKQTSLRYEVK
+95 
-106 RNLILILP
+106 LILP
-114 SKAEKTTGKHEPFY
+114 TLSVWGQNATITGKVVDPKGEPLV
-128 MTGVVTDE
+128 GVSVLE
-136 TGESIIGATIMI
+136 Q
-148 GGTSQGT
+148 GTTNGT
-155 VTDIDGRYS
+155 VTDMNGRYS
-164 LQVTPGDLVSF
+164 IVVQKDSSPLRFSYMGFDNQEIVPGKRRVIDVTLTENS
-175 TFVGMADKVVKVQAG
+175 VVID
-190 KKVVNVKMETNAT
+190 
-203 ALADVVVTGYQTL
+203 DVVVIAYGTKKRRDMIGSV
-216 SKERA
+216 SKIKSDEMSLMQGGRFENSLQGLA
-221 TGSYSVIS
+221 SGVQVVNDGMPGSTPQIKIRGIGSIASGSDPLWVVDGIVGGG
-229 EKSTKGKLETDV
+229 STMV
-241 LSRIEGLVAGIN
+241 
-253 KTSSNSNDVVIR
+253 NSNDI
-265 GITTYMG
+265 
-272 NTKPLYVVDGMPYE
+272 E
-286 GDLASINPT
+286 SIE
-295 DVQNITVL
+295 VL

-1011 ENSWKKPGDIAEY
+1011 ENSWKKPGDIAS
-1024 PQLRW
+1024 
-1029 QDKYNYDDNGND
+1029 
-1041 KQNVTYIKHDAGH
+1041 I
-1054 TKYLEKSAYL
+1054 
-1064 RLRNLTLGYTLPQ
+1064 RNFVG
-1077 RICSKINIDALRVY
+1077 KINIIMM
-1091 VSAVNLFTITSFN
+1091 TMEMTS
-1104 GYDPEVRVKNQTGA
+1104 K
-1118 NAQGAVFSGSEMPQ
+1118 M
-1132 TRIFSA
+1132 
-1138 GINFKF
+1138 

>member
-1 MSTKLLSETICR
+1 MNSFTRIGLRSRFLLV
-13 KGLMVKCFVALIVF
+13 LMI
-27 CCSVGEAFAQTN
+27 G
-39 TKVTINVNNVLIRT
+39 
-53 ALDQLQREAKIHF
+53 
-66 VYDEENIDSGKRVSL
+66 
-81 SYTETPLNAVLDDF
+81 
-95 CKQTSLRYEVK
+95 
-106 RNLILILP
+106 LILP
-114 SKAEKTTGKHEPFY
+114 TLSVWGQNATITGKVVDPKGEPLV
-128 MTGVVTDE
+128 GVSVLE
-136 TGESIIGATIMI
+136 Q
-148 GGTSQGT
+148 GTTNGT
-155 VTDIDGRYS
+155 VTDMNGRYS
-164 LQVTPGDLVSF
+164 IVVQKDSSPLRFSYMGFDNQEFVPGKRRVIDVTLTENS
-175 TFVGMADKVVKVQAG
+175 VVID
-190 KKVVNVKMETNAT
+190 
-203 ALADVVVTGYQTL
+203 DVVVIAYGTKKRRDMIGSV
-216 SKERA
+216 SKIKSDEMSLMQGGRFENSLQGLA
-221 TGSYSVIS
+221 SGVQVVNDGMPGSTPQIKIRGIGSIASGSDPLWVVDGIVGGG
-229 EKSTKGKLETDV
+229 STMV
-241 LSRIEGLVAGIN
+241 
-253 KTSSNSNDVVIR
+253 NSNDI
-265 GITTYMG
+265 
-272 NTKPLYVVDGMPYE
+272 E
-286 GDLASINPT
+286 SIE
-295 DVQNITVL
+295 VL

-1041 KQNVTYIKHDAGH
+1041 KQNVTYI
-1054 TKYLEKSAYL
+1054 
-1064 RLRNLTLGYTLPQ
+1064 R
-1077 RICSKINIDALRVY
+1077 
-1091 VSAVNLFTITSFN
+1091 
-1104 GYDPEVRVKNQTGA
+1104 
-1118 NAQGAVFSGSEMPQ
+1118 
-1132 TRIFSA
+1132 
-1138 GINFKF
+1138 

>member
-1 MSTKLLSETICR
+1 MNSFTRIGLRSRFLLV
-13 KGLMVKCFVALIVF
+13 LMI
-27 CCSVGEAFAQTN
+27 G
-39 TKVTINVNNVLIRT
+39 
-53 ALDQLQREAKIHF
+53 
-66 VYDEENIDSGKRVSL
+66 
-81 SYTETPLNAVLDDF
+81 
-95 CKQTSLRYEVK
+95 
-106 RNLILILP
+106 LILP
-114 SKAEKTTGKHEPFY
+114 TLSVWGQNATITGKVVDPKGEPLV
-128 MTGVVTDE
+128 GVSVLE
-136 TGESIIGATIMI
+136 Q
-148 GGTSQGT
+148 GTTNGT
-155 VTDIDGRYS
+155 VTDMNGRYS
-164 LQVTPGDLVSF
+164 IVVQKDSSPLRFSYMGFDNQEIVPGKRRVIDVTLTENS
-175 TFVGMADKVVKVQAG
+175 VVID
-190 KKVVNVKMETNAT
+190 
-203 ALADVVVTGYQTL
+203 DVVVIAYGTKKRRDMIGSV
-216 SKERA
+216 SKIKSDEMSLMQGGRFENSLQGLA
-221 TGSYSVIS
+221 SGVQVVNDGMPGSTPQIKIRGIGSIASGSDPLWVVDGIVGGG
-229 EKSTKGKLETDV
+229 STMV
-241 LSRIEGLVAGIN
+241 
-253 KTSSNSNDVVIR
+253 NSNDI
-265 GITTYMG
+265 
-272 NTKPLYVVDGMPYE
+272 E
-286 GDLASINPT
+286 SIE
-295 DVQNITVL
+295 VL

-466 LGTQSFLKFDRKKST
+466 LGTQSFLKFDRKKTT

-531 SFRTTLYM
+531 SFRTILYM

-1041 KQNVTYIKHDAGH
+1041 KQNVKT
-1054 TKYLEKSAYL
+1054 
-1064 RLRNLTLGYTLPQ
+1064 
-1077 RICSKINIDALRVY
+1077 
-1091 VSAVNLFTITSFN
+1091 
-1104 GYDPEVRVKNQTGA
+1104 
-1118 NAQGAVFSGSEMPQ
+1118 
-1132 TRIFSA
+1132 
-1138 GINFKF
+1138 

>member
-1 MSTKLLSETICR
+1 MI
-13 KGLMVKCFVALIVF
+13 G
-27 CCSVGEAFAQTN
+27 
-39 TKVTINVNNVLIRT
+39 
-53 ALDQLQREAKIHF
+53 
-66 VYDEENIDSGKRVSL
+66 
-81 SYTETPLNAVLDDF
+81 
-95 CKQTSLRYEVK
+95 
-106 RNLILILP
+106 LILP
-114 SKAEKTTGKHEPFY
+114 TLSVWGQNATITGKVVDPKGEPLV
-128 MTGVVTDE
+128 GVSVLE
-136 TGESIIGATIMI
+136 Q
-148 GGTSQGT
+148 GTTNGT
-155 VTDIDGRYS
+155 VTDMNGRYS
-164 LQVTPGDLVSF
+164 IVVQKDSSPLRFSYMGFDNQEIVPGKRRVIDVTLTENS
-175 TFVGMADKVVKVQAG
+175 VVID
-190 KKVVNVKMETNAT
+190 
-203 ALADVVVTGYQTL
+203 DVVVIAYGTKKRRDMIGSV
-216 SKERA
+216 SKIKSDEMSLMQGGRFENSLQGLA
-221 TGSYSVIS
+221 SGVQVVNDGMPGSTPQIKIRGIGSIASGSDPLWVVDGIVGGG
-229 EKSTKGKLETDV
+229 STMV
-241 LSRIEGLVAGIN
+241 
-253 KTSSNSNDVVIR
+253 NSNDI
-265 GITTYMG
+265 
-272 NTKPLYVVDGMPYE
+272 E
-286 GDLASINPT
+286 SIE
-295 DVQNITVL
+295 VL

-518 LDNDYQLSTGENF
+518 LENDYQLSTGENF

-821 NADNNSMWANVGSM
+821 NADNNSM
-835 YNQGFEFD
+835 
-843 INVTLVKKDFEWN
+843 
-856 MNYNL
+856 
-861 TTNMN
+861 
-866 KVTALDASV
+866 
-875 DAKGTGII
+875 
-883 NTRPGAITKKDLA
+883 
-896 LGTYFMAEWAGV
+896 
-908 DPEKGIGMIYEI
+908 
-920 DLDRYNKT
+920 
-928 GETVKTGRL
+928 
-937 IPATQSNVNKH
+937 
-948 RIIQEGKTALPKV
+948 
-961 YMGWTNN
+961 
-968 FKYKAFDLS
+968 
-977 FMFYLSL
+977 
-984 GSYTF
+984 
-989 NYHRYTKSFVGD
+989 
-1001 GRNNVTADIY
+1001 
-1011 ENSWKKPGDIAEY
+1011 
-1024 PQLRW
+1024 
-1029 QDKYNYDDNGND
+1029 
-1041 KQNVTYIKHDAGH
+1041 
-1054 TKYLEKSAYL
+1054 
-1064 RLRNLTLGYTLPQ
+1064 
-1077 RICSKINIDALRVY
+1077 
-1091 VSAVNLFTITSFN
+1091 
-1104 GYDPEVRVKNQTGA
+1104 
-1118 NAQGAVFSGSEMPQ
+1118 
-1132 TRIFSA
+1132 
-1138 GINFKF
+1138 

>member
-1 MSTKLLSETICR
+1 MNSFTRIGLRSRFLLV
-13 KGLMVKCFVALIVF
+13 LMI
-27 CCSVGEAFAQTN
+27 G
-39 TKVTINVNNVLIRT
+39 
-53 ALDQLQREAKIHF
+53 
-66 VYDEENIDSGKRVSL
+66 
-81 SYTETPLNAVLDDF
+81 
-95 CKQTSLRYEVK
+95 
-106 RNLILILP
+106 LILP
-114 SKAEKTTGKHEPFY
+114 TLSVWGQNATITGKVVDPKGEPLV
-128 MTGVVTDE
+128 GVSVLE
-136 TGESIIGATIMI
+136 Q
-148 GGTSQGT
+148 GTTNGT
-155 VTDIDGRYS
+155 VTDMNGRYS
-164 LQVTPGDLVSF
+164 IVVQKDSSPLRFSYMGFDNQEIVPGKRRVIDVTLTENS
-175 TFVGMADKVVKVQAG
+175 VVID
-190 KKVVNVKMETNAT
+190 
-203 ALADVVVTGYQTL
+203 DVVVIAYGTKKRRDMIGSV
-216 SKERA
+216 SKIKSDEMSLMQGGRFENSLQGLA
-221 TGSYSVIS
+221 SGVQVVNDGMPGSTPQIKIRGIGSIASGSDPLWVVDGIVGGG
-229 EKSTKGKLETDV
+229 STMV
-241 LSRIEGLVAGIN
+241 
-253 KTSSNSNDVVIR
+253 NSNDI
-265 GITTYMG
+265 
-272 NTKPLYVVDGMPYE
+272 E
-286 GDLASINPT
+286 SIE
-295 DVQNITVL
+295 VL

-977 FMFYLSL
+977 FMFYL
-984 GSYTF
+984 
-989 NYHRYTKSFVGD
+989 
-1001 GRNNVTADIY
+1001 
-1011 ENSWKKPGDIAEY
+1011 
-1024 PQLRW
+1024 
-1029 QDKYNYDDNGND
+1029 
-1041 KQNVTYIKHDAGH
+1041 
-1054 TKYLEKSAYL
+1054 
-1064 RLRNLTLGYTLPQ
+1064 
-1077 RICSKINIDALRVY
+1077 
-1091 VSAVNLFTITSFN
+1091 
-1104 GYDPEVRVKNQTGA
+1104 
-1118 NAQGAVFSGSEMPQ
+1118 
-1132 TRIFSA
+1132 
-1138 GINFKF
+1138 

>member
-1 MSTKLLSETICR
+1 MI
-13 KGLMVKCFVALIVF
+13 G
-27 CCSVGEAFAQTN
+27 
-39 TKVTINVNNVLIRT
+39 
-53 ALDQLQREAKIHF
+53 
-66 VYDEENIDSGKRVSL
+66 
-81 SYTETPLNAVLDDF
+81 
-95 CKQTSLRYEVK
+95 
-106 RNLILILP
+106 LILP
-114 SKAEKTTGKHEPFY
+114 MLSVWGQNATITGKVVDPKGEPLV
-128 MTGVVTDE
+128 GVSVLE
-136 TGESIIGATIMI
+136 Q
-148 GGTSQGT
+148 GTTNGT
-155 VTDIDGRYS
+155 VTDMNGRYS
-164 LQVTPGDLVSF
+164 IVVQKDSSPLRFSYMGFDNQEIVPGKRRVIDVTLTENS
-175 TFVGMADKVVKVQAG
+175 VVID
-190 KKVVNVKMETNAT
+190 
-203 ALADVVVTGYQTL
+203 DVVVIAYGTKKRRDMIGSV
-216 SKERA
+216 SKIKSDEMSLMQGGRFENSLQGLA
-221 TGSYSVIS
+221 SGVQVVNDGMPGSTPQIKIRGIGSIASGSDPLWVVDGIVGGG
-229 EKSTKGKLETDV
+229 STMV
-241 LSRIEGLVAGIN
+241 
-253 KTSSNSNDVVIR
+253 NSNDI
-265 GITTYMG
+265 
-272 NTKPLYVVDGMPYE
+272 E
-286 GDLASINPT
+286 SIE
-295 DVQNITVL
+295 VL

-437 RSDESSLKGLSMN
+437 RSDESSLKRLSMN

-466 LGTQSFLKFDRKKST
+466 LGTQSFLKFDRKKTT

-961 YMGWTNN
+961 YMGWT
-968 FKYKAFDLS
+968 
-977 FMFYLSL
+977 
-984 GSYTF
+984 
-989 NYHRYTKSFVGD
+989 
-1001 GRNNVTADIY
+1001 
-1011 ENSWKKPGDIAEY
+1011 
-1024 PQLRW
+1024 
-1029 QDKYNYDDNGND
+1029 
-1041 KQNVTYIKHDAGH
+1041 
-1054 TKYLEKSAYL
+1054 
-1064 RLRNLTLGYTLPQ
+1064 
-1077 RICSKINIDALRVY
+1077 
-1091 VSAVNLFTITSFN
+1091 
-1104 GYDPEVRVKNQTGA
+1104 
-1118 NAQGAVFSGSEMPQ
+1118 
-1132 TRIFSA
+1132 
-1138 GINFKF
+1138 

>member
-1 MSTKLLSETICR
+1 MNSFTRIGLRSRFLLV
-13 KGLMVKCFVALIVF
+13 LMI
-27 CCSVGEAFAQTN
+27 G
-39 TKVTINVNNVLIRT
+39 
-53 ALDQLQREAKIHF
+53 
-66 VYDEENIDSGKRVSL
+66 
-81 SYTETPLNAVLDDF
+81 
-95 CKQTSLRYEVK
+95 
-106 RNLILILP
+106 LILP
-114 SKAEKTTGKHEPFY
+114 TLSVWGQNATITGKVVDPKGEPLV
-128 MTGVVTDE
+128 GVSVLE
-136 TGESIIGATIMI
+136 Q
-148 GGTSQGT
+148 GTTNGT
-155 VTDIDGRYS
+155 VTDMNGRYS
-164 LQVTPGDLVSF
+164 IVVQKDSSPLRFSYMGFDNQEIVPGKRRVIDVTLTENS
-175 TFVGMADKVVKVQAG
+175 VVID
-190 KKVVNVKMETNAT
+190 
-203 ALADVVVTGYQTL
+203 DVVVIAYGTKKRRDMIGSV
-216 SKERA
+216 SKIKSDEMSLMQGGRFENSLQGLA
-221 TGSYSVIS
+221 SGVQVVNDGMPGSTPQIKIRGIGSIASGSDPLWVVDGIVGGG
-229 EKSTKGKLETDV
+229 STMV
-241 LSRIEGLVAGIN
+241 
-253 KTSSNSNDVVIR
+253 NSNDI
-265 GITTYMG
+265 
-272 NTKPLYVVDGMPYE
+272 E
-286 GDLASINPT
+286 SIE
-295 DVQNITVL
+295 VL

-353 ASTKTYFNIMDEARA
+353 ANTKTYFNIMDEARA

-1041 KQNVTYIKHDAGH
+1041 KQNVTYTLIPQHYY
-1054 TKYLEKSAYL
+1054 KY
-1064 RLRNLTLGYTLPQ
+1064 
-1077 RICSKINIDALRVY
+1077 
-1091 VSAVNLFTITSFN
+1091 
-1104 GYDPEVRVKNQTGA
+1104 
-1118 NAQGAVFSGSEMPQ
+1118 
-1132 TRIFSA
+1132 
-1138 GINFKF
+1138 NFLST

>member
-1 MSTKLLSETICR
+1 MNSFTRIGLRSRFLLV
-13 KGLMVKCFVALIVF
+13 LMI
-27 CCSVGEAFAQTN
+27 G
-39 TKVTINVNNVLIRT
+39 
-53 ALDQLQREAKIHF
+53 
-66 VYDEENIDSGKRVSL
+66 
-81 SYTETPLNAVLDDF
+81 
-95 CKQTSLRYEVK
+95 
-106 RNLILILP
+106 LILP
-114 SKAEKTTGKHEPFY
+114 MLSVWGQNATITGKVVDPKGEPLV
-128 MTGVVTDE
+128 GVSVLE
-136 TGESIIGATIMI
+136 Q
-148 GGTSQGT
+148 GTTNGT
-155 VTDIDGRYS
+155 VTDMNGRYS
-164 LQVTPGDLVSF
+164 IVVQKDSSPLRFSYMGFDNQEIVPGKRRVIDVTLTENS
-175 TFVGMADKVVKVQAG
+175 VVID
-190 KKVVNVKMETNAT
+190 
-203 ALADVVVTGYQTL
+203 DVVVIAYGTKKRRDMIGSV
-216 SKERA
+216 SKIKSDEMSLMQGGRFENSLQGLA
-221 TGSYSVIS
+221 SGVQVVNDGMPGSTPQIKIRGIGSIASGSDPLWVVDGIVGGG
-229 EKSTKGKLETDV
+229 STMV
-241 LSRIEGLVAGIN
+241 
-253 KTSSNSNDVVIR
+253 NSNDI
-265 GITTYMG
+265 
-272 NTKPLYVVDGMPYE
+272 E
-286 GDLASINPT
+286 SIE
-295 DVQNITVL
+295 VL

-968 FKYKAFDLS
+968 FNL
-977 FMFYLSL
+977 
-984 GSYTF
+984 
-989 NYHRYTKSFVGD
+989 
-1001 GRNNVTADIY
+1001 
-1011 ENSWKKPGDIAEY
+1011 NSA
-1024 PQLRW
+1024 
-1029 QDKYNYDDNGND
+1029 
-1041 KQNVTYIKHDAGH
+1041 
-1054 TKYLEKSAYL
+1054 
-1064 RLRNLTLGYTLPQ
+1064 TLL
-1077 RICSKINIDALRVY
+1077 
-1091 VSAVNLFTITSFN
+1091 
-1104 GYDPEVRVKNQTGA
+1104 
-1118 NAQGAVFSGSEMPQ
+1118 
-1132 TRIFSA
+1132 
-1138 GINFKF
+1138 

>member
-1 MSTKLLSETICR
+1 MNSFTRIGLRSRFLLV
-13 KGLMVKCFVALIVF
+13 LMI
-27 CCSVGEAFAQTN
+27 G
-39 TKVTINVNNVLIRT
+39 
-53 ALDQLQREAKIHF
+53 
-66 VYDEENIDSGKRVSL
+66 
-81 SYTETPLNAVLDDF
+81 
-95 CKQTSLRYEVK
+95 
-106 RNLILILP
+106 LILP
-114 SKAEKTTGKHEPFY
+114 MLSVWGQNATITGKVVDPKGEPLV
-128 MTGVVTDE
+128 GVSVLE
-136 TGESIIGATIMI
+136 Q
-148 GGTSQGT
+148 GTTNGT
-155 VTDIDGRYS
+155 VTDMNGRYS
-164 LQVTPGDLVSF
+164 IVVQKDSSPLRFSYMGFDNQEIVPGKRRVIDVTLTENS
-175 TFVGMADKVVKVQAG
+175 VVID
-190 KKVVNVKMETNAT
+190 
-203 ALADVVVTGYQTL
+203 DVVVIAYGTKKRRDMIGSV
-216 SKERA
+216 SKIKSDEMSLMQGGRFENSLQGLA
-221 TGSYSVIS
+221 SGVQVVNDGMPGSTPQIKIRGIGSIASGSDPLWVVDGIVGGG
-229 EKSTKGKLETDV
+229 STMV
-241 LSRIEGLVAGIN
+241 
-253 KTSSNSNDVVIR
+253 NSNDI
-265 GITTYMG
+265 
-272 NTKPLYVVDGMPYE
+272 E
-286 GDLASINPT
+286 SIE
-295 DVQNITVL
+295 VL

-875 DAKGTGII
+875 DAKG
-883 NTRPGAITKKDLA
+883 KWLKL
-896 LGTYFMAEWAGV
+896 
-908 DPEKGIGMIYEI
+908 
-920 DLDRYNKT
+920 
-928 GETVKTGRL
+928 
-937 IPATQSNVNKH
+937 Q
-948 RIIQEGKTALPKV
+948 
-961 YMGWTNN
+961 
-968 FKYKAFDLS
+968 
-977 FMFYLSL
+977 
-984 GSYTF
+984 
-989 NYHRYTKSFVGD
+989 
-1001 GRNNVTADIY
+1001 
-1011 ENSWKKPGDIAEY
+1011 
-1024 PQLRW
+1024 
-1029 QDKYNYDDNGND
+1029 
-1041 KQNVTYIKHDAGH
+1041 QNRK
-1054 TKYLEKSAYL
+1054 L
-1064 RLRNLTLGYTLPQ
+1064 
-1077 RICSKINIDALRVY
+1077 
-1091 VSAVNLFTITSFN
+1091 LF
-1104 GYDPEVRVKNQTGA
+1104 
-1118 NAQGAVFSGSEMPQ
+1118 
-1132 TRIFSA
+1132 
-1138 GINFKF
+1138 

>member
-1 MSTKLLSETICR
+1 MNSCTHS
-13 KGLMVKCFVALIVF
+13 GLRSRFL
-27 CCSVGEAFAQTN
+27 
-39 TKVTINVNNVLIRT
+39 
-53 ALDQLQREAKIHF
+53 
-66 VYDEENIDSGKRVSL
+66 RV
-81 SYTETPLNAVLDDF
+81 
-95 CKQTSLRYEVK
+95 RM
-106 RNLILILP
+106 IGLILP
-114 SKAEKTTGKHEPFY
+114 TLSVWGQNTTITGKVVDPKGEPLV
-128 MTGVVTDE
+128 GVSVLE
-136 TGESIIGATIMI
+136 Q
-148 GGTSQGT
+148 GTTNGT
-155 VTDIDGRYS
+155 VTDMNGRYS
-164 LQVTPGDLVSF
+164 IAVQKESSSLRFSYMGFDNQEIVPGKRRVIDVILTENS
-175 TFVGMADKVVKVQAG
+175 VVID
-190 KKVVNVKMETNAT
+190 
-203 ALADVVVTGYQTL
+203 DVVVIAYGTKKRRDMIGSV
-216 SKERA
+216 SKIKSEEMSLMQGGRFENSLQGLA
-221 TGSYSVIS
+221 SGVQVVNDGMPGSTPQIKIRGIGSIASGSDPLWVVDGIVGGG
-229 EKSTKGKLETDV
+229 STMV
-241 LSRIEGLVAGIN
+241 
-253 KTSSNSNDVVIR
+253 NSNDI
-265 GITTYMG
+265 
-272 NTKPLYVVDGMPYE
+272 E
-286 GDLASINPT
+286 SIE
-295 DVQNITVL
+295 VL

-353 ASTKTYFNIMDEARA
+353 ANTKTYFDIMDEARA

-450 AVSARLNSEFK
+450 SVSARLNNEFK

-539 DVNLKWIKGLSV
+539 DVNLKWIKGLAV

-558 YGLAQ
+558 YGLTQ

-570 LITNTGNVDG
+570 LINNTGNVDG

-675 LLGASFVR
+675 LIGASFVR

-695 GDFYSVS
+695 GNFYSVS

-707 SDEAFMRNA
+707 SDEPFMRNA
-716 GFISLLK
+716 NFISLLK

-730 TGNQNIPSEV
+730 TGNHSIPSDSV
-740 TKNSYSIKSKQY
+740 VPLKSK
-752 YNNMQN
+752 
-758 MFLWNIANK
+758 
-767 AAKWEKNKSIDLGLD
+767 
-782 YALFNNKVN
+782 
-791 GSIAYYRR
+791 
-799 TTSDMLMRVQ
+799 RV
-809 LPASAGITNSGG
+809 L
-821 NADNNSMWANVGSM
+821 
-835 YNQGFEFD
+835 
-843 INVTLVKKDFEWN
+843 
-856 MNYNL
+856 
-861 TTNMN
+861 
-866 KVTALDASV
+866 
-875 DAKGTGII
+875 
-883 NTRPGAITKKDLA
+883 
-896 LGTYFMAEWAGV
+896 
-908 DPEKGIGMIYEI
+908 
-920 DLDRYNKT
+920 
-928 GETVKTGRL
+928 
-937 IPATQSNVNKH
+937 
-948 RIIQEGKTALPKV
+948 
-961 YMGWTNN
+961 
-968 FKYKAFDLS
+968 
-977 FMFYLSL
+977 
-984 GSYTF
+984 
-989 NYHRYTKSFVGD
+989 
-1001 GRNNVTADIY
+1001 
-1011 ENSWKKPGDIAEY
+1011 
-1024 PQLRW
+1024 
-1029 QDKYNYDDNGND
+1029 
-1041 KQNVTYIKHDAGH
+1041 
-1054 TKYLEKSAYL
+1054 
-1064 RLRNLTLGYTLPQ
+1064 
-1077 RICSKINIDALRVY
+1077 
-1091 VSAVNLFTITSFN
+1091 
-1104 GYDPEVRVKNQTGA
+1104 
-1118 NAQGAVFSGSEMPQ
+1118 
-1132 TRIFSA
+1132 
-1138 GINFKF
+1138 

>member
-1 MSTKLLSETICR
+1 MNSFTRIGLRSRFLLV
-13 KGLMVKCFVALIVF
+13 LMI
-27 CCSVGEAFAQTN
+27 G
-39 TKVTINVNNVLIRT
+39 
-53 ALDQLQREAKIHF
+53 
-66 VYDEENIDSGKRVSL
+66 
-81 SYTETPLNAVLDDF
+81 
-95 CKQTSLRYEVK
+95 
-106 RNLILILP
+106 LILP
-114 SKAEKTTGKHEPFY
+114 TLSVWGQNATITGKVVDPKGEPLV
-128 MTGVVTDE
+128 GVSVLE
-136 TGESIIGATIMI
+136 Q
-148 GGTSQGT
+148 GTTNGT
-155 VTDIDGRYS
+155 VTDMNGRYS
-164 LQVTPGDLVSF
+164 IVVQKDSSPLRFSYMGFDNQEIVPGKRRVIDVTLTENS
-175 TFVGMADKVVKVQAG
+175 VVID
-190 KKVVNVKMETNAT
+190 
-203 ALADVVVTGYQTL
+203 DVVVIAYGTKKRRDMIGSV
-216 SKERA
+216 SKIKSDEMSLMQGGRFENSLQGLA
-221 TGSYSVIS
+221 SGVQVVNDGMPGSTPQIKIRGIGSIASGSDPLWVVDGIVGGG
-229 EKSTKGKLETDV
+229 STMV
-241 LSRIEGLVAGIN
+241 
-253 KTSSNSNDVVIR
+253 NSNDI
-265 GITTYMG
+265 
-272 NTKPLYVVDGMPYE
+272 E
-286 GDLASINPT
+286 SIE
-295 DVQNITVL
+295 VL

-883 NTRPGAITKKDLA
+883 NTRPG
-896 LGTYFMAEWAGV
+896 V
-908 DPEKGIGMIYEI
+908 
-920 DLDRYNKT
+920 
-928 GETVKTGRL
+928 L
-937 IPATQSNVNKH
+937 ILWLNG
-948 RIIQEGKTALPKV
+948 QELIRRK
-961 YMGWTNN
+961 
-968 FKYKAFDLS
+968 
-977 FMFYLSL
+977 
-984 GSYTF
+984 
-989 NYHRYTKSFVGD
+989 
-1001 GRNNVTADIY
+1001 
-1011 ENSWKKPGDIAEY
+1011 
-1024 PQLRW
+1024 
-1029 QDKYNYDDNGND
+1029 
-1041 KQNVTYIKHDAGH
+1041 
-1054 TKYLEKSAYL
+1054 
-1064 RLRNLTLGYTLPQ
+1064 
-1077 RICSKINIDALRVY
+1077 
-1091 VSAVNLFTITSFN
+1091 VSA
-1104 GYDPEVRVKNQTGA
+1104 
-1118 NAQGAVFSGSEMPQ
+1118 
-1132 TRIFSA
+1132 
-1138 GINFKF
+1138 

>member
-1 MSTKLLSETICR
+1 MNSFTRIGLRSRFLLV
-13 KGLMVKCFVALIVF
+13 LMI
-27 CCSVGEAFAQTN
+27 G
-39 TKVTINVNNVLIRT
+39 
-53 ALDQLQREAKIHF
+53 
-66 VYDEENIDSGKRVSL
+66 
-81 SYTETPLNAVLDDF
+81 
-95 CKQTSLRYEVK
+95 
-106 RNLILILP
+106 LILP
-114 SKAEKTTGKHEPFY
+114 MLSVWGQNATITGKVVDPKGEPLV
-128 MTGVVTDE
+128 GVSVLE
-136 TGESIIGATIMI
+136 Q
-148 GGTSQGT
+148 GTTNGT
-155 VTDIDGRYS
+155 VTDMNGRYS
-164 LQVTPGDLVSF
+164 IVVQKDSSPLRFSYMGFDNQEIVPGKRRVIDVTLTENS
-175 TFVGMADKVVKVQAG
+175 VVID
-190 KKVVNVKMETNAT
+190 
-203 ALADVVVTGYQTL
+203 DVVVIAYGTKKRRDMIGSV
-216 SKERA
+216 SKIKSDEMSLMQGGRFENSLQGLA
-221 TGSYSVIS
+221 SGVQVVNDGMPGSTPQIKIRGIGSIASGSDPLWVVDGIVGGG
-229 EKSTKGKLETDV
+229 STMV
-241 LSRIEGLVAGIN
+241 
-253 KTSSNSNDVVIR
+253 NSNDI
-265 GITTYMG
+265 
-272 NTKPLYVVDGMPYE
+272 E
-286 GDLASINPT
+286 SIE
-295 DVQNITVL
+295 VL

-821 NADNNSMWANVGSM
+821 NADNNSMWENVGSM
-835 YNQGFEFD
+835 YN
-843 INVTLVKKDFEWN
+843 
-856 MNYNL
+856 
-861 TTNMN
+861 
-866 KVTALDASV
+866 
-875 DAKGTGII
+875 
-883 NTRPGAITKKDLA
+883 
-896 LGTYFMAEWAGV
+896 
-908 DPEKGIGMIYEI
+908 
-920 DLDRYNKT
+920 
-928 GETVKTGRL
+928 
-937 IPATQSNVNKH
+937 
-948 RIIQEGKTALPKV
+948 
-961 YMGWTNN
+961 
-968 FKYKAFDLS
+968 
-977 FMFYLSL
+977 
-984 GSYTF
+984 
-989 NYHRYTKSFVGD
+989 
-1001 GRNNVTADIY
+1001 
-1011 ENSWKKPGDIAEY
+1011 
-1024 PQLRW
+1024 
-1029 QDKYNYDDNGND
+1029 
-1041 KQNVTYIKHDAGH
+1041 
-1054 TKYLEKSAYL
+1054 
-1064 RLRNLTLGYTLPQ
+1064 
-1077 RICSKINIDALRVY
+1077 
-1091 VSAVNLFTITSFN
+1091 
-1104 GYDPEVRVKNQTGA
+1104 
-1118 NAQGAVFSGSEMPQ
+1118 
-1132 TRIFSA
+1132 
-1138 GINFKF
+1138 

>member
-1 MSTKLLSETICR
+1 MNSFTRIGLRSRFLLV
-13 KGLMVKCFVALIVF
+13 LMI
-27 CCSVGEAFAQTN
+27 G
-39 TKVTINVNNVLIRT
+39 
-53 ALDQLQREAKIHF
+53 
-66 VYDEENIDSGKRVSL
+66 
-81 SYTETPLNAVLDDF
+81 
-95 CKQTSLRYEVK
+95 
-106 RNLILILP
+106 LILP
-114 SKAEKTTGKHEPFY
+114 TLSVWGQNATITGKVVDPKGEPLV
-128 MTGVVTDE
+128 GVSVLE
-136 TGESIIGATIMI
+136 Q
-148 GGTSQGT
+148 GTTNGT
-155 VTDIDGRYS
+155 VTDMNGRYS
-164 LQVTPGDLVSF
+164 IVVQKDSSPLRFSYMGFDNQEIVPGKRRVIDVTLTENS
-175 TFVGMADKVVKVQAG
+175 VVID
-190 KKVVNVKMETNAT
+190 
-203 ALADVVVTGYQTL
+203 DVVVIAYGTKKRRDMIGSV
-216 SKERA
+216 SKIKSDEMSLMQGGRFENSLQGLA
-221 TGSYSVIS
+221 SGVQVVNDGMPGSTPQIKIRGIGSIASGSDPLWVVDGIVGGG
-229 EKSTKGKLETDV
+229 STMV
-241 LSRIEGLVAGIN
+241 
-253 KTSSNSNDVVIR
+253 NSNDI
-265 GITTYMG
+265 
-272 NTKPLYVVDGMPYE
+272 E
-286 GDLASINPT
+286 SIE
-295 DVQNITVL
+295 VL

-1024 PQLRW
+1024 P
-1029 QDKYNYDDNGND
+1029 
-1041 KQNVTYIKHDAGH
+1041 A
-1054 TKYLEKSAYL
+1054 
-1064 RLRNLTLGYTLPQ
+1064 
-1077 RICSKINIDALRVY
+1077 
-1091 VSAVNLFTITSFN
+1091 TSLA
-1104 GYDPEVRVKNQTGA
+1104 R
-1118 NAQGAVFSGSEMPQ
+1118 
-1132 TRIFSA
+1132 
-1138 GINFKF
+1138 

>member
-1 MSTKLLSETICR
+1 MNSFTRIGLRSRFLLV
-13 KGLMVKCFVALIVF
+13 LMI
-27 CCSVGEAFAQTN
+27 G
-39 TKVTINVNNVLIRT
+39 
-53 ALDQLQREAKIHF
+53 
-66 VYDEENIDSGKRVSL
+66 
-81 SYTETPLNAVLDDF
+81 
-95 CKQTSLRYEVK
+95 
-106 RNLILILP
+106 LILP
-114 SKAEKTTGKHEPFY
+114 TLSVWGQNATITGKVVDPKGEPLV
-128 MTGVVTDE
+128 GVSVLE
-136 TGESIIGATIMI
+136 Q
-148 GGTSQGT
+148 GTTNGT
-155 VTDIDGRYS
+155 VTDMNGRYS
-164 LQVTPGDLVSF
+164 IVVQKDSSPLRFSYMGFDNQEIVPGKRRVIDVTLTENS
-175 TFVGMADKVVKVQAG
+175 VVID
-190 KKVVNVKMETNAT
+190 
-203 ALADVVVTGYQTL
+203 DVVVIAYGTKKRRDMIGSV
-216 SKERA
+216 SKIKSDEMSLMQGGRFENSLQGLA
-221 TGSYSVIS
+221 SGVQVVNDGMPGSTPQIKIRGIGSIASGSDPLWVVDGIVGGG
-229 EKSTKGKLETDV
+229 STMV
-241 LSRIEGLVAGIN
+241 
-253 KTSSNSNDVVIR
+253 NSNDI
-265 GITTYMG
+265 
-272 NTKPLYVVDGMPYE
+272 E
-286 GDLASINPT
+286 SIE
-295 DVQNITVL
+295 VL

-856 MNYNL
+856 M
-861 TTNMN
+861 
-866 KVTALDASV
+866 K
-875 DAKGTGII
+875 
-883 NTRPGAITKKDLA
+883 
-896 LGTYFMAEWAGV
+896 
-908 DPEKGIGMIYEI
+908 YE
-920 DLDRYNKT
+920 
-928 GETVKTGRL
+928 
-937 IPATQSNVNKH
+937 
-948 RIIQEGKTALPKV
+948 
-961 YMGWTNN
+961 
-968 FKYKAFDLS
+968 
-977 FMFYLSL
+977 
-984 GSYTF
+984 
-989 NYHRYTKSFVGD
+989 
-1001 GRNNVTADIY
+1001 
-1011 ENSWKKPGDIAEY
+1011 
-1024 PQLRW
+1024 
-1029 QDKYNYDDNGND
+1029 
-1041 KQNVTYIKHDAGH
+1041 
-1054 TKYLEKSAYL
+1054 
-1064 RLRNLTLGYTLPQ
+1064 
-1077 RICSKINIDALRVY
+1077 
-1091 VSAVNLFTITSFN
+1091 
-1104 GYDPEVRVKNQTGA
+1104 
-1118 NAQGAVFSGSEMPQ
+1118 
-1132 TRIFSA
+1132 
-1138 GINFKF
+1138 

>member
-1 MSTKLLSETICR
+1 MNSFTRIGLRSRFLLV
-13 KGLMVKCFVALIVF
+13 LMI
-27 CCSVGEAFAQTN
+27 G
-39 TKVTINVNNVLIRT
+39 
-53 ALDQLQREAKIHF
+53 
-66 VYDEENIDSGKRVSL
+66 
-81 SYTETPLNAVLDDF
+81 
-95 CKQTSLRYEVK
+95 
-106 RNLILILP
+106 LILP
-114 SKAEKTTGKHEPFY
+114 MLSVWGQNATITGKVVDPKGEPLV
-128 MTGVVTDE
+128 GVSVLE
-136 TGESIIGATIMI
+136 Q
-148 GGTSQGT
+148 GTTNGT
-155 VTDIDGRYS
+155 VTDMNGRYS
-164 LQVTPGDLVSF
+164 IVVQKDSSPLRFSYMGFDNQEIVPGKRRVIDVTLTENS
-175 TFVGMADKVVKVQAG
+175 VVID
-190 KKVVNVKMETNAT
+190 
-203 ALADVVVTGYQTL
+203 DVVVIAYGTKKRRDMIGSV
-216 SKERA
+216 SKIKSDEMSLMQGGRFENSLQGLA
-221 TGSYSVIS
+221 SGVQVVNDGMPGSTPQIKIRGIGSIASGSDPLWVVDGIVGGG
-229 EKSTKGKLETDV
+229 STMV
-241 LSRIEGLVAGIN
+241 
-253 KTSSNSNDVVIR
+253 NSNDI
-265 GITTYMG
+265 
-272 NTKPLYVVDGMPYE
+272 E
-286 GDLASINPT
+286 SIE
-295 DVQNITVL
+295 VL

-843 INVTLVKKDFEWN
+843 INVTLVKKGS
-856 MNYNL
+856 MNN
-861 TTNMN
+861 
-866 KVTALDASV
+866 
-875 DAKGTGII
+875 
-883 NTRPGAITKKDLA
+883 
-896 LGTYFMAEWAGV
+896 
-908 DPEKGIGMIYEI
+908 PEG
-920 DLDRYNKT
+920 
-928 GETVKTGRL
+928 
-937 IPATQSNVNKH
+937 
-948 RIIQEGKTALPKV
+948 
-961 YMGWTNN
+961 
-968 FKYKAFDLS
+968 
-977 FMFYLSL
+977 
-984 GSYTF
+984 
-989 NYHRYTKSFVGD
+989 
-1001 GRNNVTADIY
+1001 
-1011 ENSWKKPGDIAEY
+1011 
-1024 PQLRW
+1024 
-1029 QDKYNYDDNGND
+1029 
-1041 KQNVTYIKHDAGH
+1041 
-1054 TKYLEKSAYL
+1054 
-1064 RLRNLTLGYTLPQ
+1064 
-1077 RICSKINIDALRVY
+1077 
-1091 VSAVNLFTITSFN
+1091 
-1104 GYDPEVRVKNQTGA
+1104 
-1118 NAQGAVFSGSEMPQ
+1118 
-1132 TRIFSA
+1132 
-1138 GINFKF
+1138 